1 MAMNNRVLS
10 IEIGNSFTKICEM
23 DYKVKKPKVYKV
35 LTVETPE
42 GIVVDGMLQP
52 TQEYADRMVNALGT
66 NGIRTKKVIFTI
78 SSTRVA
84 SREVQIPNVKA
95 SKIEALVKT
104 NANEY
109 FPVDLTQYEIGH
121 YLAGGLTE
129 NGKLRVM
136 ALAVPKALLDSYYQL
151 AQMCSW
157 EVECFDYSSNSLYQI
172 LRDEKS
178 EKVTMVIKID
188 ENSTIVTVLSAGK
201 VLLQRT
207 VAYGVQD
214 AIDTMI
220 ASGAY
225 AVNDP
230 MSAVERFQKKTC
242 LNRVLHPGDKVWEEN
257 AGRWED
263 EDAGNVEVTEARQKI
278 TASLEPLIVGVSRVI
293 DFYDSRNSE
302 NPIEKS
308 YVTGLGGSF
317 SGMSKLFTNCLE
329 RKVHTL
335 SEMDDKIGMSKAI
348 RSTRPAAYI
357 SCLGAVLAPVGLID
371 KSTQKSKGLTVVSG
385 TNYTFVS
392 VAVLVLGVILSIAM
406 AATSVT
412 RYLGNVA
419 QNVYLQNRVQE
430 LQPAQAVYNDY
441 LAAEAQ
447 YDKYTYLYAYTQTPN
462 ENLVEFINELE
473 QILPDSFYTNSFSS
487 DQTGI
492 SMSVTVEGKA
502 AAARTILNIR
512 NMQSIDDVEISNIT
526 DSKDETGT
534 SIVTFSIT
542 GSYKVLGVILSIAM
556 AATSVT
562 RYLGNVAQNV
572 YLQNR
577 VQELQ
582 PAQAVYNDYLAA
594 EAQYDKYTYL
604 YAYTQTPNENLV
616 EFINELEQILPDSFY
631 TNSFSSDQTG
641 ISMSV
646 TVEGKAAAARTIL
659 NIRNMQSIDDV
670 EISNITDSKDETGTS
685 IVTFSITGSYK
696 ELTDET
702 EESGEA
708 QADTQT
714 AQ

>member
-1 MAMNNRVLS
+1 MNNRVLS
-10 IEIGNSFTKICEM
+10 IEIGNSFTKICEI

-42 GIVVDGMLQP
+42 GVVVDGMLQP
-52 TQEYADRMVNALGT
+52 TQEYADHLVNALGT
-66 NGIRTKKVIFTI
+66 NGIRTKRVIFTI

-95 SKIEALVKT
+95 NKIEALVKT
-104 NANEY
+104 NANDY

-129 NGKLRVM
+129 EGKLRVM
-136 ALAVPKALLDSYYQL
+136 ALAVPKALLNSYYQL
-151 AQMCSW
+151 AQMCGW

-178 EKVTMVIKID
+178 EKVTMMIKID
-188 ENSTIVTVLSAGK
+188 ENNTIVTVLSAGK

-214 AIDTMI
+214 AIETMI

-242 LNRVLHPGDKVWEEN
+242 LNRVLHQGDKLWEEN

-263 EDAGNVEVTEARQKI
+263 EDAGNAEVTAARQKI
-278 TASLEPLIVGVSRVI
+278 TSSLEPLIVGVSRVI
-293 DFYDSRNSE
+293 DFYDSRNS
-302 NPIEKS
+302 NTPIERT

-335 SEMDDKIGMSKAI
+335 SDMDDKIGMSKAI

-371 KSTQKSKGLTVVSG
+371 KSQQKAKGMTVVSG

-392 VAVLVLGVILSIAM
+392 VAILVLGVILSIAM
-406 AATSVT
+406 AVTSLT
-412 RYLGNVA
+412 RYFGTVAENVA
-419 QNVYLQNRVQE
+419 LQARVEE
-430 LQPAQAVYNDY
+430 LQPAQTVYNEY
-441 LAAEAQ
+441 LSTAAQ
-447 YDKYTYLYAYTQTPN
+447 YDKYKYLYEYTENPN

-473 QILPDSFYTNSFSS
+473 QILPDSFYTDSFSS

-492 SMSVTVEGKA
+492 SMTVNVEGKA

-512 NMQSIDDVEISNIT
+512 NMESIEDVQISNIT
-526 DSKDETGT
+526 DNQDEMGGSWVMFSMTGT
-534 SIVTFSIT
+534 
-542 GSYKVLGVILSIAM
+542 YRELS
-556 AATSVT
+556 
-562 RYLGNVAQNV
+562 
-572 YLQNR
+572 
-577 VQELQ
+577 
-582 PAQAVYNDYLAA
+582 
-594 EAQYDKYTYL
+594 
-604 YAYTQTPNENLV
+604 
-616 EFINELEQILPDSFY
+616 
-631 TNSFSSDQTG
+631 
-641 ISMSV
+641 
-646 TVEGKAAAARTIL
+646 
-659 NIRNMQSIDDV
+659 
-670 EISNITDSKDETGTS
+670 
-685 IVTFSITGSYK
+685 
-696 ELTDET
+696 DET
-702 EESGEA
+702 EETGETVES
-708 QADTQT
+708 TQSV
-714 AQ
+714 Q

>member
-10 IEIGNSFTKICEM
+10 IEIGNSFTKICEI

-42 GIVVDGMLQP
+42 GVVVDGMLQP
-52 TQEYADRMVNALGT
+52 TQEYADHLVNALGT
-66 NGIRTKKVIFTI
+66 NGIRTKRVIFTI

-95 SKIEALVKT
+95 NKIEALVKT
-104 NANEY
+104 NANDY

-129 NGKLRVM
+129 EGKLRVM

-151 AQMCSW
+151 AQMCGW

-178 EKVTMVIKID
+178 EKVTMMIKID

-214 AIDTMI
+214 AIETMI

-242 LNRVLHPGDKVWEEN
+242 LNRVLHQGDKLWEEN

-263 EDAGNVEVTEARQKI
+263 EDAGNVEVTAARQKI
-278 TASLEPLIVGVSRVI
+278 TSSLEPLIVGVSRVI
-293 DFYDSRNSE
+293 DFYDSRNS
-302 NPIEKS
+302 NTPIERT

-371 KSTQKSKGLTVVSG
+371 KSTQKAKGLTVVSG

-406 AATSVT
+406 AVTSLT
-412 RYLGNVA
+412 RYFGTVAENVA
-419 QNVYLQNRVQE
+419 LQARVEE
-430 LQPAQAVYNDY
+430 LQPAQTVYNEY
-441 LAAEAQ
+441 LSTAAQ
-447 YDKYTYLYAYTQTPN
+447 YDKYKYLYEYTENPN

-473 QILPDSFYTNSFSS
+473 QILPDSFYTDSFSS

-492 SMSVTVEGKA
+492 SMTVNVEGKA

-512 NMQSIDDVEISNIT
+512 NMESIEDVQISNIT
-526 DSKDETGT
+526 DNQDEMGGSWVMFSMTGT
-534 SIVTFSIT
+534 
-542 GSYKVLGVILSIAM
+542 YRELS
-556 AATSVT
+556 
-562 RYLGNVAQNV
+562 
-572 YLQNR
+572 
-577 VQELQ
+577 
-582 PAQAVYNDYLAA
+582 
-594 EAQYDKYTYL
+594 
-604 YAYTQTPNENLV
+604 
-616 EFINELEQILPDSFY
+616 
-631 TNSFSSDQTG
+631 
-641 ISMSV
+641 
-646 TVEGKAAAARTIL
+646 
-659 NIRNMQSIDDV
+659 
-670 EISNITDSKDETGTS
+670 
-685 IVTFSITGSYK
+685 
-696 ELTDET
+696 DET
-702 EESGEA
+702 EETGETVES
-708 QADTQT
+708 TQSV
-714 AQ
+714 Q

>member
-10 IEIGNSFTKICEM
+10 IEIGNSFTKICEI

-42 GIVVDGMLQP
+42 GVVVDGMLQP
-52 TQEYADRMVNALGT
+52 TQEYADHLVNALGT
-66 NGIRTKKVIFTI
+66 NGIRTKRVIFTI

-95 SKIEALVKT
+95 NKIEALVKT
-104 NANEY
+104 NANDY

-129 NGKLRVM
+129 EGKLRVM

-151 AQMCSW
+151 AQMCGW

-178 EKVTMVIKID
+178 EKVTMMIKID

-214 AIDTMI
+214 AIETMI

-242 LNRVLHPGDKVWEEN
+242 LNRVLHQGDKLWEEN

-263 EDAGNVEVTEARQKI
+263 EDAGNAEVTAARQKI
-278 TASLEPLIVGVSRVI
+278 TSSLEPLIVGVSRVI
-293 DFYDSRNSE
+293 DFYDSRNS
-302 NPIEKS
+302 NTPIERT

-335 SEMDDKIGMSKAI
+335 SDMEDKIGMSKAI

-371 KSTQKSKGLTVVSG
+371 KSQQKAKGMTVVSG

-406 AATSVT
+406 AVTSLT
-412 RYLGNVA
+412 RYFGTVAENVA
-419 QNVYLQNRVQE
+419 LQARVEE
-430 LQPAQAVYNDY
+430 LQPAQTVYNEY
-441 LAAEAQ
+441 LSAAAQ
-447 YDKYTYLYAYTQTPN
+447 YDKYKYLYEYTENPN

-473 QILPDSFYTNSFSS
+473 QILPSSFWTNSFSS
-487 DQTGI
+487 DMEGI

-512 NMQSIDDVEISNIT
+512 NMESIEDVQISNIT
-526 DSKDETGT
+526 DTQNELGESA
-534 SIVTFSIT
+534 VTFSIT
-542 GSYKVLGVILSIAM
+542 G
-556 AATSVT
+556 
-562 RYLGNVAQNV
+562 
-572 YLQNR
+572 
-577 VQELQ
+577 
-582 PAQAVYNDYLAA
+582 
-594 EAQYDKYTYL
+594 TY
-604 YAYTQTPNENLV
+604 ADIHADTEETE
-616 EFINELEQILPDSFY
+616 S
-631 TNSFSSDQTG
+631 TG
-641 ISMSV
+641 D
-646 TVEGKAAAARTIL
+646 T
-659 NIRNMQSIDDV
+659 
-670 EISNITDSKDETGTS
+670 TGT
-685 IVTFSITGSYK
+685 
-696 ELTDET
+696 
-702 EESGEA
+702 
-708 QADTQT
+708 T

>member
-10 IEIGNSFTKICEM
+10 IEIGNSFTKICEI

-42 GIVVDGMLQP
+42 GVVVDGMLQP
-52 TQEYADRMVNALGT
+52 TQEYADHLVNALGT
-66 NGIRTKKVIFTI
+66 NGIRTKRVIFTI

-95 SKIEALVKT
+95 NKIEALVKT
-104 NANEY
+104 NANDY

-129 NGKLRVM
+129 EGKLRVM

-151 AQMCSW
+151 AQMCGW

-178 EKVTMVIKID
+178 EKVTMMIKID
-188 ENSTIVTVLSAGK
+188 ENNTIVTVLSAGK

-214 AIDTMI
+214 AIETMI

-242 LNRVLHPGDKVWEEN
+242 LNRVLHQGDKLWEEN

-263 EDAGNVEVTEARQKI
+263 EDAGNVEVTAARQKI
-278 TASLEPLIVGVSRVI
+278 TATLEPLIVGVNRVI
-293 DFYDSRNSE
+293 DFYDSRNGDT
-302 NPIEKS
+302 PIERT

-335 SEMDDKIGMSKAI
+335 SDMDDKIGMSKAI

-371 KSTQKSKGLTVVSG
+371 KSQQKGKGMTVVSG

-406 AATSVT
+406 AVTSLT
-412 RYLGNVA
+412 RYFGTVAENVA
-419 QNVYLQNRVQE
+419 LQARVEE
-430 LQPAQAVYNDY
+430 LQPAQAVYNEY
-441 LAAEAQ
+441 LSAAAQ
-447 YDKYTYLYAYTQTPN
+447 YDKYKYLYEYTENPN

-473 QILPDSFYTNSFSS
+473 QILPSSFWTNSFSS
-487 DQTGI
+487 DMEGI

-512 NMQSIDDVEISNIT
+512 NMESIEDVQISNIT
-526 DSKDETGT
+526 DTQNELGESA
-534 SIVTFSIT
+534 VTFSIT
-542 GSYKVLGVILSIAM
+542 G
-556 AATSVT
+556 
-562 RYLGNVAQNV
+562 
-572 YLQNR
+572 
-577 VQELQ
+577 
-582 PAQAVYNDYLAA
+582 
-594 EAQYDKYTYL
+594 TY
-604 YAYTQTPNENLV
+604 ADIHADTEETE
-616 EFINELEQILPDSFY
+616 S
-631 TNSFSSDQTG
+631 TG
-641 ISMSV
+641 D
-646 TVEGKAAAARTIL
+646 T
-659 NIRNMQSIDDV
+659 
-670 EISNITDSKDETGTS
+670 TGT
-685 IVTFSITGSYK
+685 
-696 ELTDET
+696 
-702 EESGEA
+702 
-708 QADTQT
+708 T

>member
-10 IEIGNSFTKICEM
+10 IEISNSFTKICEI

-42 GIVVDGMLQP
+42 GVVVDGMLQP
-52 TQEYADRMVNALGT
+52 TQEYADHLVNALGT
-66 NGIRTKKVIFTI
+66 NGIRTKRVIFTI

-95 SKIEALVKT
+95 NKIEALVKT
-104 NANEY
+104 NANDY

-129 NGKLRVM
+129 EGKLRVM

-151 AQMCSW
+151 AQMCGW

-178 EKVTMVIKID
+178 EKVTMMIKID
-188 ENSTIVTVLSAGK
+188 ENNTIVTVLSAGK

-214 AIDTMI
+214 AIETMI

-242 LNRVLHPGDKVWEEN
+242 LNRVLHQGDKLWEEN

-263 EDAGNVEVTEARQKI
+263 EDAGNVEVTAARQKI
-278 TASLEPLIVGVSRVI
+278 TATLEPLIVGVNRVI
-293 DFYDSRNSE
+293 DFYDSRNGDT
-302 NPIEKS
+302 PIERT

-335 SEMDDKIGMSKAI
+335 SDMEDKIGMSKAI

-371 KSTQKSKGLTVVSG
+371 KSQQKAKGMTVVSG

-406 AATSVT
+406 AVTSLT
-412 RYLGNVA
+412 RYFGTVAENVA
-419 QNVYLQNRVQE
+419 LQARVEE
-430 LQPAQAVYNDY
+430 LQPAQAVYNEY
-441 LAAEAQ
+441 LSTAAQ
-447 YDKYTYLYAYTQTPN
+447 YDKYKYLYEYTENPN

-473 QILPDSFYTNSFSS
+473 QILPSSFWTNSFSS
-487 DQTGI
+487 DMEGI

-512 NMQSIDDVEISNIT
+512 NMESIEDVQISNIT
-526 DSKDETGT
+526 DTQNELGESA
-534 SIVTFSIT
+534 VTFSIT
-542 GSYKVLGVILSIAM
+542 G
-556 AATSVT
+556 
-562 RYLGNVAQNV
+562 
-572 YLQNR
+572 
-577 VQELQ
+577 
-582 PAQAVYNDYLAA
+582 
-594 EAQYDKYTYL
+594 TY
-604 YAYTQTPNENLV
+604 ADIHADTEETE
-616 EFINELEQILPDSFY
+616 S
-631 TNSFSSDQTG
+631 TG
-641 ISMSV
+641 D
-646 TVEGKAAAARTIL
+646 T
-659 NIRNMQSIDDV
+659 
-670 EISNITDSKDETGTS
+670 TGT
-685 IVTFSITGSYK
+685 
-696 ELTDET
+696 
-702 EESGEA
+702 
-708 QADTQT
+708 T

>member
-1 MAMNNRVLS
+1 MNNRVLS
-10 IEIGNSFTKICEM
+10 IEIGNSFTKICEI

-42 GIVVDGMLQP
+42 GVVVDGMLQP
-52 TQEYADRMVNALGT
+52 TQEYADHLVNALGT
-66 NGIRTKKVIFTI
+66 NGIRTKRVIFTI

-95 SKIEALVKT
+95 NKIEALVKT
-104 NANEY
+104 NANDY

-129 NGKLRVM
+129 EGKLRVM

-151 AQMCSW
+151 AQMCGW

-178 EKVTMVIKID
+178 EKVTMMIKID
-188 ENSTIVTVLSAGK
+188 ENNTIVTVLSAGK

-214 AIDTMI
+214 AIETMI

-242 LNRVLHPGDKVWEEN
+242 LNRVLHQGDKLWEEN

-263 EDAGNVEVTEARQKI
+263 EDAGNAEVTAARQKI
-278 TASLEPLIVGVSRVI
+278 TSSLEPLIVGVSRVI
-293 DFYDSRNSE
+293 DFYDSRNSDT
-302 NPIEKS
+302 PIERT

-335 SEMDDKIGMSKAI
+335 SDMDDKIGMSKAI

-371 KSTQKSKGLTVVSG
+371 KSQQKAKGMTVVSG

-392 VAVLVLGVILSIAM
+392 VAILVLGVILSIAM
-406 AATSVT
+406 AVTSLT
-412 RYLGNVA
+412 RYFGTVAENVA
-419 QNVYLQNRVQE
+419 LQARVEE
-430 LQPAQAVYNDY
+430 LQPAQTVYNEY
-441 LAAEAQ
+441 LSTAAQ
-447 YDKYTYLYAYTQTPN
+447 YDKYKYLYEYTENPN

-473 QILPDSFYTNSFSS
+473 QILPDSFYTDSFSS

-492 SMSVTVEGKA
+492 SMTVNVEGKA

-512 NMQSIDDVEISNIT
+512 NMESIEDVQISNIT
-526 DSKDETGT
+526 DNQDEMGGSWVMFSMTGT
-534 SIVTFSIT
+534 
-542 GSYKVLGVILSIAM
+542 YRELS
-556 AATSVT
+556 
-562 RYLGNVAQNV
+562 
-572 YLQNR
+572 
-577 VQELQ
+577 
-582 PAQAVYNDYLAA
+582 
-594 EAQYDKYTYL
+594 
-604 YAYTQTPNENLV
+604 
-616 EFINELEQILPDSFY
+616 
-631 TNSFSSDQTG
+631 
-641 ISMSV
+641 
-646 TVEGKAAAARTIL
+646 
-659 NIRNMQSIDDV
+659 
-670 EISNITDSKDETGTS
+670 
-685 IVTFSITGSYK
+685 
-696 ELTDET
+696 DET
-702 EESGEA
+702 EETGETVES
-708 QADTQT
+708 TQSV
-714 AQ
+714 Q

>member
-1 MAMNNRVLS
+1 MNNRVLS
-10 IEIGNSFTKICEM
+10 IEIGNSFTKICEI

-42 GIVVDGMLQP
+42 GVVVDGMLQP
-52 TQEYADRMVNALGT
+52 TQEYADHLVNALGT
-66 NGIRTKKVIFTI
+66 NGIRTKRVIFTI

-95 SKIEALVKT
+95 NKIEALVKT
-104 NANEY
+104 NANDY

-129 NGKLRVM
+129 EGKLRVM

-151 AQMCSW
+151 AQMCGW

-178 EKVTMVIKID
+178 EKVTMMIKID

-214 AIDTMI
+214 AIETMI
-220 ASGAY
+220 ASGVY

-242 LNRVLHPGDKVWEEN
+242 LNRVLHQGDKLWEEN

-263 EDAGNVEVTEARQKI
+263 EDAGNVEVTAARQKI

-293 DFYDSRNSE
+293 DFYDSRNSDT
-302 NPIEKS
+302 PIERT

-371 KSTQKSKGLTVVSG
+371 KSTQKAKGLTVVSG

-392 VAVLVLGVILSIAM
+392 VAILVLGVILSIAM
-406 AATSVT
+406 AVTSLT
-412 RYLGNVA
+412 RYFGTVAENVA
-419 QNVYLQNRVQE
+419 LQARVEE
-430 LQPAQAVYNDY
+430 LQPAQTVYNEY
-441 LAAEAQ
+441 LSAAAQ
-447 YDKYTYLYAYTQTPN
+447 YDKYKYLYEYTENPN

-473 QILPDSFYTNSFSS
+473 QILPDSFYTDSFSS

-492 SMSVTVEGKA
+492 SMTVNVEGKA

-512 NMQSIDDVEISNIT
+512 NMESIEDVQISNIT
-526 DSKDETGT
+526 DNQDEMGGSWVMFSMTGT
-534 SIVTFSIT
+534 
-542 GSYKVLGVILSIAM
+542 YRELS
-556 AATSVT
+556 
-562 RYLGNVAQNV
+562 
-572 YLQNR
+572 
-577 VQELQ
+577 
-582 PAQAVYNDYLAA
+582 
-594 EAQYDKYTYL
+594 
-604 YAYTQTPNENLV
+604 
-616 EFINELEQILPDSFY
+616 
-631 TNSFSSDQTG
+631 
-641 ISMSV
+641 
-646 TVEGKAAAARTIL
+646 
-659 NIRNMQSIDDV
+659 
-670 EISNITDSKDETGTS
+670 
-685 IVTFSITGSYK
+685 
-696 ELTDET
+696 DET
-702 EESGEA
+702 EETGETVES
-708 QADTQT
+708 TQSV
-714 AQ
+714 Q

>member
-10 IEIGNSFTKICEM
+10 IEIGNSFTKICEI

-35 LTVETPE
+35 LTVETPA
-42 GIVVDGMLQP
+42 GVVVDGMLQP
-52 TQEYADRMVNALGT
+52 TQEYADHLVNALGT
-66 NGIRTKKVIFTI
+66 NGIHTKRVIFTI

-95 SKIEALVKT
+95 NKIEALVKT
-104 NANEY
+104 NANDY

-129 NGKLRVM
+129 EGKLRVM
-136 ALAVPKALLDSYYQL
+136 ALAVPKALLNSYYQL
-151 AQMCSW
+151 AQMCGW

-172 LRDEKS
+172 LRDEKT
-178 EKVTMVIKID
+178 ETVTMMIKID

-214 AIDTMI
+214 AIETMI
-220 ASGAY
+220 ASGVY

-242 LNRVLHPGDKVWEEN
+242 LNRVLHQGDKLWEEN

-263 EDAGNVEVTEARQKI
+263 EDAGNVEVTAARQKI
-278 TASLEPLIVGVSRVI
+278 TSSLEPLIVGVSRVI
-293 DFYDSRNSE
+293 DFYDSRNSDT
-302 NPIEKS
+302 PIERT

-335 SEMDDKIGMSKAI
+335 SDMEDKIGMSKAI

-371 KSTQKSKGLTVVSG
+371 KSQQKAKGMTVVSG

-406 AATSVT
+406 AVTSLT
-412 RYLGNVA
+412 RYFGTVAENVA
-419 QNVYLQNRVQE
+419 LQARVEE
-430 LQPAQAVYNDY
+430 LQPAQTVYNEY
-441 LAAEAQ
+441 LSAAAQ
-447 YDKYTYLYAYTQTPN
+447 YDKYKYLYEYTENPN

-473 QILPDSFYTNSFSS
+473 QILPSSFWTNSFSS
-487 DQTGI
+487 DMEGI

-512 NMQSIDDVEISNIT
+512 NMESIEDVQISNIT
-526 DSKDETGT
+526 DTQNELGESA
-534 SIVTFSIT
+534 VTFSIT
-542 GSYKVLGVILSIAM
+542 G
-556 AATSVT
+556 
-562 RYLGNVAQNV
+562 
-572 YLQNR
+572 
-577 VQELQ
+577 
-582 PAQAVYNDYLAA
+582 
-594 EAQYDKYTYL
+594 TY
-604 YAYTQTPNENLV
+604 ADIHADTEETE
-616 EFINELEQILPDSFY
+616 S
-631 TNSFSSDQTG
+631 TG
-641 ISMSV
+641 D
-646 TVEGKAAAARTIL
+646 T
-659 NIRNMQSIDDV
+659 
-670 EISNITDSKDETGTS
+670 TGT
-685 IVTFSITGSYK
+685 
-696 ELTDET
+696 
-702 EESGEA
+702 
-708 QADTQT
+708 T

>member
-10 IEIGNSFTKICEM
+10 IEISNSFTKICEI

-42 GIVVDGMLQP
+42 GVVVDGMLQP
-52 TQEYADRMVNALGT
+52 TQEYADHLVNALGT
-66 NGIRTKKVIFTI
+66 NGIHTKRVIFTI

-95 SKIEALVKT
+95 NKIEALVKT
-104 NANEY
+104 NANDY

-129 NGKLRVM
+129 EGKLRVM

-151 AQMCSW
+151 AQMCGW

-172 LRDEKS
+172 LRDEKT
-178 EKVTMVIKID
+178 ETVTMMIKID

-214 AIDTMI
+214 AIETMI

-242 LNRVLHPGDKVWEEN
+242 LNRVLHQGDKLWEEN

-263 EDAGNVEVTEARQKI
+263 EDAGNVEVTAARQKI
-278 TASLEPLIVGVSRVI
+278 TSSLEPLIVGVSRVI
-293 DFYDSRNSE
+293 DFYDSRNGD
-302 NPIEKS
+302 NPIQKTF
-308 YVTGLGGSF
+308 VTGLGGSF

-335 SEMDDKIGMSKAI
+335 SDMEDKIGMSKAI

-371 KSTQKSKGLTVVSG
+371 KSQQKAKGMTVVSG

-406 AATSVT
+406 AVTSLT
-412 RYLGNVA
+412 RYFGTVAENVA
-419 QNVYLQNRVQE
+419 LQARVEE
-430 LQPAQAVYNDY
+430 LQPAQAVYNEY
-441 LAAEAQ
+441 LSAAAQ
-447 YDKYTYLYAYTQTPN
+447 YDKYKYLYEYTENPN

-473 QILPDSFYTNSFSS
+473 QILPDSFYTDSFSS

-492 SMSVTVEGKA
+492 SMTVNVEGKA

-512 NMQSIDDVEISNIT
+512 NMESIEDVQISNIT
-526 DSKDETGT
+526 DNQDEMGGSWVMFSMTGT
-534 SIVTFSIT
+534 
-542 GSYKVLGVILSIAM
+542 Y
-556 AATSVT
+556 
-562 RYLGNVAQNV
+562 R
-572 YLQNR
+572 
-577 VQELQ
+577 
-582 PAQAVYNDYLAA
+582 
-594 EAQYDKYTYL
+594 
-604 YAYTQTPNENLV
+604 
-616 EFINELEQILPDSFY
+616 
-631 TNSFSSDQTG
+631 
-641 ISMSV
+641 
-646 TVEGKAAAARTIL
+646 
-659 NIRNMQSIDDV
+659 
-670 EISNITDSKDETGTS
+670 
-685 IVTFSITGSYK
+685 

-702 EESGEA
+702 EETEETGETVES
-708 QADTQT
+708 TQSV
-714 AQ
+714 Q

>member
-10 IEIGNSFTKICEM
+10 IEIGNSFTKICEI

-42 GIVVDGMLQP
+42 GVVVDGMLQP
-52 TQEYADRMVNALGT
+52 TQEYADHLVNALGT
-66 NGIRTKKVIFTI
+66 NGIRTKRVIFTI

-95 SKIEALVKT
+95 NKIEALVKT
-104 NANEY
+104 NANDY

-129 NGKLRVM
+129 EGKLRVM
-136 ALAVPKALLDSYYQL
+136 ALAVPKALLNSYYQL
-151 AQMCSW
+151 AQMCGW

-178 EKVTMVIKID
+178 EKVTMMIKID
-188 ENSTIVTVLSAGK
+188 ENNTIVTVLSAGK

-214 AIDTMI
+214 AIETMI

-225 AVNDP
+225 GVNDP

-242 LNRVLHPGDKVWEEN
+242 LNRVLHKGDKLWEEN

-293 DFYDSRNSE
+293 DFYDSRNSDT
-302 NPIEKS
+302 PIERT

-371 KSTQKSKGLTVVSG
+371 KSTQKAKGLTVVSG

-406 AATSVT
+406 AVTSLT
-412 RYLGNVA
+412 RYFGTVAENVA
-419 QNVYLQNRVQE
+419 LQARVEE
-430 LQPAQAVYNDY
+430 LQPAQTVYNEY
-441 LAAEAQ
+441 LSTAAQ
-447 YDKYTYLYAYTQTPN
+447 YDKYKYLYEYTENPN

-473 QILPDSFYTNSFSS
+473 QILPSSFWTNSFSS
-487 DQTGI
+487 DMEGI

-512 NMQSIDDVEISNIT
+512 NMESIEDVQISNIT
-526 DSKDETGT
+526 DTQNELGESA
-534 SIVTFSIT
+534 VTFSIT
-542 GSYKVLGVILSIAM
+542 G
-556 AATSVT
+556 
-562 RYLGNVAQNV
+562 
-572 YLQNR
+572 
-577 VQELQ
+577 
-582 PAQAVYNDYLAA
+582 
-594 EAQYDKYTYL
+594 TY
-604 YAYTQTPNENLV
+604 ADIHADTEETE
-616 EFINELEQILPDSFY
+616 S
-631 TNSFSSDQTG
+631 TG
-641 ISMSV
+641 D
-646 TVEGKAAAARTIL
+646 T
-659 NIRNMQSIDDV
+659 
-670 EISNITDSKDETGTS
+670 TGT
-685 IVTFSITGSYK
+685 
-696 ELTDET
+696 
-702 EESGEA
+702 
-708 QADTQT
+708 T

>member
-10 IEIGNSFTKICEM
+10 IEIGNSFTKICEI

-42 GIVVDGMLQP
+42 GVVVDGMLQP
-52 TQEYADRMVNALGT
+52 TQEYADHLVSALGT
-66 NGIRTKKVIFTI
+66 NGIRTKRVIFTI

-95 SKIEALVKT
+95 NKIEALVKT
-104 NANEY
+104 NANDY

-129 NGKLRVM
+129 EGKLRVM

-151 AQMCSW
+151 AQMCGW

-178 EKVTMVIKID
+178 EKVTMMIKID

-214 AIDTMI
+214 AIETMI

-242 LNRVLHPGDKVWEEN
+242 LNRVLHQGDKLWEEN

-263 EDAGNVEVTEARQKI
+263 EDAGNVEVTAARQKI
-278 TASLEPLIVGVSRVI
+278 TSTLEPLIVGVNRVI
-293 DFYDSRNSE
+293 DFYDSRNSDT
-302 NPIEKS
+302 PIERT

-335 SEMDDKIGMSKAI
+335 SDMDDKIGMSKAI

-371 KSTQKSKGLTVVSG
+371 KSQQKTKGMTVVSG

-406 AATSVT
+406 AVTSLT
-412 RYLGNVA
+412 RYFGTVAENVA
-419 QNVYLQNRVQE
+419 LQARVEE

-441 LAAEAQ
+441 LATAAQ
-447 YDKYTYLYAYTQTPN
+447 YDKYQYLYEYTENPN

-473 QILPDSFYTNSFSS
+473 QILPSSFWTNSFSS
-487 DQTGI
+487 DMEGI

-512 NMQSIDDVEISNIT
+512 NMESIEDVQISNIT
-526 DSKDETGT
+526 DAQNELGESA
-534 SIVTFSIT
+534 VTFSIT
-542 GSYKVLGVILSIAM
+542 GTYADIHADSEEAENTGD
-556 AATSVT
+556 AA
-562 RYLGNVAQNV
+562 
-572 YLQNR
+572 
-577 VQELQ
+577 
-582 PAQAVYNDYLAA
+582 
-594 EAQYDKYTYL
+594 
-604 YAYTQTPNENLV
+604 
-616 EFINELEQILPDSFY
+616 
-631 TNSFSSDQTG
+631 
-641 ISMSV
+641 
-646 TVEGKAAAARTIL
+646 
-659 NIRNMQSIDDV
+659 
-670 EISNITDSKDETGTS
+670 GT
-685 IVTFSITGSYK
+685 
-696 ELTDET
+696 
-702 EESGEA
+702 
-708 QADTQT
+708 T

>member
-1 MAMNNRVLS
+1 MNNRVLS
-10 IEIGNSFTKICEM
+10 IEIGNSFTKICEI

-42 GIVVDGMLQP
+42 GVVVDGMLQP
-52 TQEYADRMVNALGT
+52 TQEYADHLVNALGT
-66 NGIRTKKVIFTI
+66 NGIHTRRVIFTI

-95 SKIEALVKT
+95 NKIEALVKT
-104 NANEY
+104 NANDY

-129 NGKLRVM
+129 EGKLRVM

-151 AQMCSW
+151 AQMCGW

-178 EKVTMVIKID
+178 EKVTMMIKID

-214 AIDTMI
+214 AIETMI

-242 LNRVLHPGDKVWEEN
+242 LNRVLHQGDKLWEEN

-263 EDAGNVEVTEARQKI
+263 EDAGNVEVTAARQKI
-278 TASLEPLIVGVSRVI
+278 TSSLEPLIVGVSRVI
-293 DFYDSRNSE
+293 DFYDSRNS
-302 NPIEKS
+302 NTPIERT

-335 SEMDDKIGMSKAI
+335 SDMDDKIGMSKAI

-371 KSTQKSKGLTVVSG
+371 KSQQKGKGMTVVSG

-406 AATSVT
+406 AVTSLT
-412 RYLGNVA
+412 RYFGTVAENVA
-419 QNVYLQNRVQE
+419 LQARVEE
-430 LQPAQAVYNDY
+430 LQPAQTVYNEY
-441 LAAEAQ
+441 LSAAAQ
-447 YDKYTYLYAYTQTPN
+447 YDKYKYLYEYTENPN

-473 QILPDSFYTNSFSS
+473 QILPDSFYTDSFFS

-492 SMSVTVEGKA
+492 SMTVNVEGKA

-512 NMQSIDDVEISNIT
+512 NMESIEDVQISNIT
-526 DSKDETGT
+526 DNQDEMGGSWVMFSMTGT
-534 SIVTFSIT
+534 
-542 GSYKVLGVILSIAM
+542 YRELS
-556 AATSVT
+556 
-562 RYLGNVAQNV
+562 
-572 YLQNR
+572 
-577 VQELQ
+577 
-582 PAQAVYNDYLAA
+582 
-594 EAQYDKYTYL
+594 
-604 YAYTQTPNENLV
+604 
-616 EFINELEQILPDSFY
+616 
-631 TNSFSSDQTG
+631 
-641 ISMSV
+641 
-646 TVEGKAAAARTIL
+646 
-659 NIRNMQSIDDV
+659 
-670 EISNITDSKDETGTS
+670 
-685 IVTFSITGSYK
+685 
-696 ELTDET
+696 DET
-702 EESGEA
+702 EETGETVES
-708 QADTQT
+708 TQSV
-714 AQ
+714 Q

>member
-52 TQEYADRMVNALGT
+52 TQEYADHLVNALGT
-66 NGIRTKKVIFTI
+66 NGIRTKKVLFTI

-95 SKIEALVKT
+95 NKIEALVKT
-104 NANEY
+104 NASDY

-121 YLAGGLTE
+121 YLAGGLAE

-136 ALAVPKALLDSYYQL
+136 ALAVPKALLNSYYQL
-151 AQMCSW
+151 AQMCGW
-157 EVECFDYSSNSLYQI
+157 EIECFDYSSNSLYQI

-263 EDAGNVEVTEARQKI
+263 EDAGNVEVTAARQKI

-371 KSTQKSKGLTVVSG
+371 KSQQKAKGMTVVSG

-406 AATSVT
+406 AVTSLT
-412 RYLGNVA
+412 RYFGTVAENVA
-419 QNVYLQNRVQE
+419 LQARVEE
-430 LQPAQAVYNDY
+430 LQPAQTVYNEY
-441 LAAEAQ
+441 LSTAAQ
-447 YDKYTYLYAYTQTPN
+447 YDKYKYLYEYTENPN

-473 QILPDSFYTNSFSS
+473 QILPSSFWTNSFSS
-487 DQTGI
+487 DMEGI

-512 NMQSIDDVEISNIT
+512 NMKSISDVQISNIT
-526 DSKDETGT
+526 DTQNELGESA
-534 SIVTFSIT
+534 VTFSIT
-542 GSYKVLGVILSIAM
+542 G
-556 AATSVT
+556 
-562 RYLGNVAQNV
+562 
-572 YLQNR
+572 
-577 VQELQ
+577 
-582 PAQAVYNDYLAA
+582 
-594 EAQYDKYTYL
+594 TY
-604 YAYTQTPNENLV
+604 ADIHADTEETE
-616 EFINELEQILPDSFY
+616 S
-631 TNSFSSDQTG
+631 TG
-641 ISMSV
+641 D
-646 TVEGKAAAARTIL
+646 T
-659 NIRNMQSIDDV
+659 
-670 EISNITDSKDETGTS
+670 TGT
-685 IVTFSITGSYK
+685 
-696 ELTDET
+696 
-702 EESGEA
+702 
-708 QADTQT
+708 T

>member
-1 MAMNNRVLS
+1 MNNRVLS
-10 IEIGNSFTKICEM
+10 IEIGNSFTKICEI

-42 GIVVDGMLQP
+42 GVVVDGMLQP
-52 TQEYADRMVNALGT
+52 TQEYADHLVNALGT
-66 NGIRTKKVIFTI
+66 NGIRTKRVIFTI

-95 SKIEALVKT
+95 NKIEALVKT
-104 NANEY
+104 NANDY

-129 NGKLRVM
+129 EGKLRVM
-136 ALAVPKALLDSYYQL
+136 ALAVPKALLNSYYQL
-151 AQMCSW
+151 AQMCGW

-178 EKVTMVIKID
+178 EKVTMMIKID
-188 ENSTIVTVLSAGK
+188 ENNTIVTVLSAGK

-214 AIDTMI
+214 AIETMI

-242 LNRVLHPGDKVWEEN
+242 LNRVLHQGDKLWEEN

-263 EDAGNVEVTEARQKI
+263 EDAGNAEVTAARQKI
-278 TASLEPLIVGVSRVI
+278 TSSLEPLIVGVSRVI
-293 DFYDSRNSE
+293 DFYDSRNSDT
-302 NPIEKS
+302 PIERT

-371 KSTQKSKGLTVVSG
+371 KSQQKAKGMTVVSG

-392 VAVLVLGVILSIAM
+392 VAILVLGVILSIAM
-406 AATSVT
+406 AVTSLT
-412 RYLGNVA
+412 RYFGTVAENVA
-419 QNVYLQNRVQE
+419 LQARVEE
-430 LQPAQAVYNDY
+430 LQPAQTVYNEY
-441 LAAEAQ
+441 LSTAAQ
-447 YDKYTYLYAYTQTPN
+447 YDKYKYLYEYTENPN

-473 QILPDSFYTNSFSS
+473 QILPDSFYTDSFSS

-492 SMSVTVEGKA
+492 SMTVNVEGKA

-512 NMQSIDDVEISNIT
+512 NMESIEDVQISNIT
-526 DSKDETGT
+526 DNQDEMGGSWVMFSMTGT
-534 SIVTFSIT
+534 
-542 GSYKVLGVILSIAM
+542 YRELS
-556 AATSVT
+556 
-562 RYLGNVAQNV
+562 
-572 YLQNR
+572 
-577 VQELQ
+577 
-582 PAQAVYNDYLAA
+582 
-594 EAQYDKYTYL
+594 
-604 YAYTQTPNENLV
+604 
-616 EFINELEQILPDSFY
+616 
-631 TNSFSSDQTG
+631 
-641 ISMSV
+641 
-646 TVEGKAAAARTIL
+646 
-659 NIRNMQSIDDV
+659 
-670 EISNITDSKDETGTS
+670 
-685 IVTFSITGSYK
+685 
-696 ELTDET
+696 DET
-702 EESGEA
+702 EETGETVES
-708 QADTQT
+708 TQSV
-714 AQ
+714 Q

>member
-1 MAMNNRVLS
+1 MNNRVLS
-10 IEIGNSFTKICEM
+10 IEIGNSFTKICEI

-42 GIVVDGMLQP
+42 GVVVDGMLQP
-52 TQEYADRMVNALGT
+52 TQEYADHLVNALGT
-66 NGIRTKKVIFTI
+66 NGIRTRKVIFTI

-95 SKIEALVKT
+95 NKIEALVKT
-104 NANEY
+104 NANDY

-129 NGKLRVM
+129 DGKLRVM
-136 ALAVPKALLDSYYQL
+136 ALAVPKALLNSYYQL
-151 AQMCSW
+151 AQMCGW

-172 LRDEKS
+172 LRDEKT
-178 EKVTMVIKID
+178 ETVTMMIKID

-214 AIDTMI
+214 AIETMI

-242 LNRVLHPGDKVWEEN
+242 LNRVLHQGDKLWEEN

-263 EDAGNVEVTEARQKI
+263 EDAGNVEVTAARQKI
-278 TASLEPLIVGVSRVI
+278 TSSLETLIVGVSRVI
-293 DFYDSRNSE
+293 DFYDSRNGD
-302 NPIEKS
+302 NPIQKTF
-308 YVTGLGGSF
+308 VTGLGGSF

-335 SEMDDKIGMSKAI
+335 SDMEDKIGMSKAI

-371 KSTQKSKGLTVVSG
+371 KSQQKTKGMTVVSG

-406 AATSVT
+406 AVTSLT
-412 RYLGNVA
+412 RYFGTVAENVA
-419 QNVYLQNRVQE
+419 LQARVEE

-441 LAAEAQ
+441 LATAAQ
-447 YDKYTYLYAYTQTPN
+447 YDKYQYLYEYTENPN

-473 QILPDSFYTNSFSS
+473 QILPSSFWTNSFSS
-487 DQTGI
+487 DMEGI

-512 NMQSIDDVEISNIT
+512 NMESIEDVQISGIT
-526 DSKDETGT
+526 DSKDEAGKST
-534 SIVTFSIT
+534 VTFSIT
-542 GSYKVLGVILSIAM
+542 GTYKA
-556 AATSVT
+556 
-562 RYLGNVAQNV
+562 
-572 YLQNR
+572 
-577 VQELQ
+577 
-582 PAQAVYNDYLAA
+582 
-594 EAQYDKYTYL
+594 
-604 YAYTQTPNENLV
+604 
-616 EFINELEQILPDSFY
+616 
-631 TNSFSSDQTG
+631 
-641 ISMSV
+641 
-646 TVEGKAAAARTIL
+646 
-659 NIRNMQSIDDV
+659 
-670 EISNITDSKDETGTS
+670 
-685 IVTFSITGSYK
+685 
-696 ELTDET
+696 LTDESAEQT
-702 EESGEA
+702 
-708 QADTQT
+708 DTLTVQ
-714 AQ
+714 

>member
-10 IEIGNSFTKICEM
+10 IEIGNSFTKICEI

-42 GIVVDGMLQP
+42 GVVVDGMLQP
-52 TQEYADRMVNALGT
+52 TQEYADHLVNALGT
-66 NGIRTKKVIFTI
+66 NGIRTKRVIFTI

-104 NANEY
+104 NANDY

-129 NGKLRVM
+129 EGKLRVM
-136 ALAVPKALLDSYYQL
+136 ALAVPKALLNSYYQL
-151 AQMCSW
+151 AQMCGW

-172 LRDEKS
+172 LRDEKT
-178 EKVTMVIKID
+178 ETVTMMIKID

-214 AIDTMI
+214 AIETMI

-225 AVNDP
+225 AVSDP

-242 LNRVLHPGDKVWEEN
+242 LNRVLHPGDKLWEEN

-263 EDAGNVEVTEARQKI
+263 EDAGNAEVTAARQKI
-278 TASLEPLIVGVSRVI
+278 TSSLEPLIVGVSRVI
-293 DFYDSRNSE
+293 DFYDSRNS
-302 NPIEKS
+302 NTPIERT

-335 SEMDDKIGMSKAI
+335 SDMDDKIGMSKAI

-371 KSTQKSKGLTVVSG
+371 KSQQKGKGMTVVSG

-406 AATSVT
+406 AVTSLT
-412 RYLGNVA
+412 RYFGTVAENVA
-419 QNVYLQNRVQE
+419 LQARVEE
-430 LQPAQAVYNDY
+430 LQPAQTVYNEY
-441 LAAEAQ
+441 LSAAAQ
-447 YDKYTYLYAYTQTPN
+447 YDKYEYLYAYTETPN

-473 QILPDSFYTNSFSS
+473 QILPDSFWTNSFSS

-512 NMQSIDDVEISNIT
+512 NMKSISDVQISNIT
-526 DSKDETGT
+526 DTQNEIGESA
-534 SIVTFSIT
+534 VTFSIT
-542 GSYKVLGVILSIAM
+542 G
-556 AATSVT
+556 
-562 RYLGNVAQNV
+562 
-572 YLQNR
+572 
-577 VQELQ
+577 
-582 PAQAVYNDYLAA
+582 
-594 EAQYDKYTYL
+594 TYADL
-604 YAYTQTPNENLV
+604 NE
-616 EFINELEQILPDSFY
+616 
-631 TNSFSSDQTG
+631 
-641 ISMSV
+641 
-646 TVEGKAAAARTIL
+646 
-659 NIRNMQSIDDV
+659 
-670 EISNITDSKDETGTS
+670 
-685 IVTFSITGSYK
+685 
-696 ELTDET
+696 ET
-702 EESGEA
+702 EETGETSG
-708 QADTQT
+708 TT

>member
-10 IEIGNSFTKICEM
+10 IEIGNSFTKICEI

-42 GIVVDGMLQP
+42 GVVVDGMLQP
-52 TQEYADRMVNALGT
+52 TQEYADHLVNALGT
-66 NGIRTKKVIFTI
+66 NGIRTKRVIFTI

-95 SKIEALVKT
+95 NKIEALVKT
-104 NANEY
+104 NANDY

-129 NGKLRVM
+129 EGKLRVM

-151 AQMCSW
+151 AQMCGW

-178 EKVTMVIKID
+178 EKVTMMIKID

-214 AIDTMI
+214 AIETMI

-242 LNRVLHPGDKVWEEN
+242 LNRVLHQGDKLWEEN

-263 EDAGNVEVTEARQKI
+263 EDAGNAEVTAARQKI
-278 TASLEPLIVGVSRVI
+278 TSSLEPLIVGVSRVI
-293 DFYDSRNSE
+293 DFYDSRNS
-302 NPIEKS
+302 NTPIERT

-335 SEMDDKIGMSKAI
+335 SDMDDKIGMSKAI

-371 KSTQKSKGLTVVSG
+371 KSQQKGKGMTVVSG

-392 VAVLVLGVILSIAM
+392 VAILVLGVILSIAM
-406 AATSVT
+406 AVTSLT
-412 RYLGNVA
+412 RYFGTVAENVA
-419 QNVYLQNRVQE
+419 LQARVEE
-430 LQPAQAVYNDY
+430 LQPAQTVYNEY
-441 LAAEAQ
+441 LSAAAQ
-447 YDKYTYLYAYTQTPN
+447 YDKYKYLYEYTENPN

-473 QILPDSFYTNSFSS
+473 QILPDSFYTDSFSS

-492 SMSVTVEGKA
+492 SMTVNVEGKA

-512 NMQSIDDVEISNIT
+512 NMESIEDVQISNIT
-526 DSKDETGT
+526 DNQDEMGGSWVMFSMTGT
-534 SIVTFSIT
+534 
-542 GSYKVLGVILSIAM
+542 YRELS
-556 AATSVT
+556 
-562 RYLGNVAQNV
+562 
-572 YLQNR
+572 
-577 VQELQ
+577 
-582 PAQAVYNDYLAA
+582 
-594 EAQYDKYTYL
+594 
-604 YAYTQTPNENLV
+604 
-616 EFINELEQILPDSFY
+616 
-631 TNSFSSDQTG
+631 
-641 ISMSV
+641 
-646 TVEGKAAAARTIL
+646 
-659 NIRNMQSIDDV
+659 
-670 EISNITDSKDETGTS
+670 
-685 IVTFSITGSYK
+685 
-696 ELTDET
+696 DET
-702 EESGEA
+702 EETGETVES
-708 QADTQT
+708 TQSV
-714 AQ
+714 Q

>member
-10 IEIGNSFTKICEM
+10 IEIGNSFTKICEI

-42 GIVVDGMLQP
+42 GVVVDGMLQP
-52 TQEYADRMVNALGT
+52 TQEYADHLVNALGT
-66 NGIRTKKVIFTI
+66 NGIRTKRVIFTI

-95 SKIEALVKT
+95 NKIEALVKT
-104 NANEY
+104 NANDY

-129 NGKLRVM
+129 EGKLRVM
-136 ALAVPKALLDSYYQL
+136 ALAVPKALLNSYYQL
-151 AQMCSW
+151 AQMCGW

-178 EKVTMVIKID
+178 EKVTMMIKID

-214 AIDTMI
+214 AIETMI

-242 LNRVLHPGDKVWEEN
+242 LNRVLHPGDKLWEEN

-263 EDAGNVEVTEARQKI
+263 EDAGNVEVTAARQKI
-278 TASLEPLIVGVSRVI
+278 TSSLESLIVGVSRVI
-293 DFYDSRNSE
+293 DFYDSRNS
-302 NPIEKS
+302 NTPIERT

-371 KSTQKSKGLTVVSG
+371 KSQQKAKGMTVVSG

-392 VAVLVLGVILSIAM
+392 AAVLVLGVILSIAM
-406 AATSVT
+406 AVTSLT
-412 RYLGNVA
+412 RYFGTVAENVA
-419 QNVYLQNRVQE
+419 LQARVEE
-430 LQPAQAVYNDY
+430 LQPAQAVYNEY
-441 LAAEAQ
+441 LSAAAQ
-447 YDKYTYLYAYTQTPN
+447 YDKYKYLYEYTENPN

-473 QILPDSFYTNSFSS
+473 QILPSSFWTNSFSS
-487 DQTGI
+487 DMEGI

-512 NMQSIDDVEISNIT
+512 NMESIEDVQISNIT
-526 DSKDETGT
+526 DTQNELGESA
-534 SIVTFSIT
+534 VTFSIT
-542 GSYKVLGVILSIAM
+542 G
-556 AATSVT
+556 
-562 RYLGNVAQNV
+562 
-572 YLQNR
+572 
-577 VQELQ
+577 
-582 PAQAVYNDYLAA
+582 
-594 EAQYDKYTYL
+594 TY
-604 YAYTQTPNENLV
+604 ADIHADTEETE
-616 EFINELEQILPDSFY
+616 S
-631 TNSFSSDQTG
+631 TG
-641 ISMSV
+641 D
-646 TVEGKAAAARTIL
+646 T
-659 NIRNMQSIDDV
+659 
-670 EISNITDSKDETGTS
+670 TGT
-685 IVTFSITGSYK
+685 
-696 ELTDET
+696 
-702 EESGEA
+702 
-708 QADTQT
+708 T

>member
-10 IEIGNSFTKICEM
+10 IEIGNSFTKICEI

-42 GIVVDGMLQP
+42 GVVVDGMLQP
-52 TQEYADRMVNALGT
+52 TQEYADHLVNALGT

-104 NANEY
+104 NANDY

-129 NGKLRVM
+129 EGKLRVM
-136 ALAVPKALLDSYYQL
+136 ALAVPKALLNSYYQL
-151 AQMCSW
+151 AQMCGW

-172 LRDEKS
+172 LRDEKT
-178 EKVTMVIKID
+178 ETVTMMIKID

-214 AIDTMI
+214 AIETMI

-225 AVNDP
+225 AVSDP

-242 LNRVLHPGDKVWEEN
+242 LNRVLHPGDKLWEEN

-263 EDAGNVEVTEARQKI
+263 EDAGNVEVTAARQKI
-278 TASLEPLIVGVSRVI
+278 TSSLEPLIVGVSRVI
-293 DFYDSRNSE
+293 DFYDSRNS
-302 NPIEKS
+302 NTPIERT

-335 SEMDDKIGMSKAI
+335 SDMDDKIGMSKAI

-371 KSTQKSKGLTVVSG
+371 KSTQKAKGLTVVSG

-406 AATSVT
+406 AVTSLT
-412 RYLGNVA
+412 RYFGTVAENVA
-419 QNVYLQNRVQE
+419 LQARVEE
-430 LQPAQAVYNDY
+430 LQPAQTVYNEY
-441 LAAEAQ
+441 LSAAAQ
-447 YDKYTYLYAYTQTPN
+447 YDKYKYLYEYTENPN

-473 QILPDSFYTNSFSS
+473 QILPDSFYTDSFSS

-492 SMSVTVEGKA
+492 SMTVNVEGKA

-512 NMQSIDDVEISNIT
+512 NMESIEDVQISNIT
-526 DSKDETGT
+526 DNQDEMGGSWVMFSMTGT
-534 SIVTFSIT
+534 
-542 GSYKVLGVILSIAM
+542 YRELS
-556 AATSVT
+556 
-562 RYLGNVAQNV
+562 
-572 YLQNR
+572 
-577 VQELQ
+577 
-582 PAQAVYNDYLAA
+582 
-594 EAQYDKYTYL
+594 
-604 YAYTQTPNENLV
+604 
-616 EFINELEQILPDSFY
+616 
-631 TNSFSSDQTG
+631 
-641 ISMSV
+641 
-646 TVEGKAAAARTIL
+646 
-659 NIRNMQSIDDV
+659 
-670 EISNITDSKDETGTS
+670 
-685 IVTFSITGSYK
+685 
-696 ELTDET
+696 DET
-702 EESGEA
+702 EETGETVES
-708 QADTQT
+708 TQSV
-714 AQ
+714 Q

>member
-10 IEIGNSFTKICEM
+10 IEISNSFTKICEI

-42 GIVVDGMLQP
+42 GVVVDGMLQP
-52 TQEYADRMVNALGT
+52 TQEYADHLVNALGT
-66 NGIRTKKVIFTI
+66 NGIHTKRVIFTI

-95 SKIEALVKT
+95 NKIEALVKT
-104 NANEY
+104 NANDY

-129 NGKLRVM
+129 EGKLRVM
-136 ALAVPKALLDSYYQL
+136 ALAVPKALLNSYYQL
-151 AQMCSW
+151 AQMCGW

-172 LRDEKS
+172 LRDEKT
-178 EKVTMVIKID
+178 ETVTMMIKID

-214 AIDTMI
+214 AIETMI

-242 LNRVLHPGDKVWEEN
+242 LNRVLHQGDKLWEEN

-263 EDAGNVEVTEARQKI
+263 EDAGNVEVTAARQKI
-278 TASLEPLIVGVSRVI
+278 TATLEPLIVGVNRVI
-293 DFYDSRNSE
+293 DFYDSRNGDT
-302 NPIEKS
+302 PIERT

-335 SEMDDKIGMSKAI
+335 SDMEDKIGMSKAI

-371 KSTQKSKGLTVVSG
+371 KSQQKAKGMTVVSG

-406 AATSVT
+406 AVTSLT
-412 RYLGNVA
+412 RYFGTVAENVA
-419 QNVYLQNRVQE
+419 LQARVEE
-430 LQPAQAVYNDY
+430 LQPAQAVYNEY
-441 LAAEAQ
+441 LSAAAQ
-447 YDKYTYLYAYTQTPN
+447 YDKYKYLYEYTENPN

-473 QILPDSFYTNSFSS
+473 QILPDSFYTDSFSS

-492 SMSVTVEGKA
+492 SMTVNVEGKA

-512 NMQSIDDVEISNIT
+512 NMESIEDVQISNIT
-526 DSKDETGT
+526 DNQDEMGGSWVMFSMTGT
-534 SIVTFSIT
+534 
-542 GSYKVLGVILSIAM
+542 YRELS
-556 AATSVT
+556 
-562 RYLGNVAQNV
+562 
-572 YLQNR
+572 
-577 VQELQ
+577 
-582 PAQAVYNDYLAA
+582 
-594 EAQYDKYTYL
+594 
-604 YAYTQTPNENLV
+604 
-616 EFINELEQILPDSFY
+616 
-631 TNSFSSDQTG
+631 
-641 ISMSV
+641 
-646 TVEGKAAAARTIL
+646 
-659 NIRNMQSIDDV
+659 
-670 EISNITDSKDETGTS
+670 
-685 IVTFSITGSYK
+685 
-696 ELTDET
+696 DET
-702 EESGEA
+702 EETGETVES
-708 QADTQT
+708 TQSV
-714 AQ
+714 Q

>member
-1 MAMNNRVLS
+1 MNNRVLS
-10 IEIGNSFTKICEM
+10 IEIGNSFTKICEI

-42 GIVVDGMLQP
+42 GVVVDGMLQP
-52 TQEYADRMVNALGT
+52 TQEYADHLVNALGT
-66 NGIRTKKVIFTI
+66 NGIRTRKVIFTI

-95 SKIEALVKT
+95 NKIEALVKT
-104 NANEY
+104 NANDY

-129 NGKLRVM
+129 EGKLRVM

-151 AQMCSW
+151 AQMCGW

-178 EKVTMVIKID
+178 EKVTMMIKID

-214 AIDTMI
+214 AIETMI

-242 LNRVLHPGDKVWEEN
+242 LNRVLHQGDKLWEEN

-263 EDAGNVEVTEARQKI
+263 EDAGNVEVTTARQKI
-278 TASLEPLIVGVSRVI
+278 TSSLEPLIVGVSRVI
-293 DFYDSRNSE
+293 DFYDSRNSD
-302 NPIEKS
+302 NPIQKTF
-308 YVTGLGGSF
+308 VTGLGGSF

-371 KSTQKSKGLTVVSG
+371 KSNQKAKGLTVVSG

-406 AATSVT
+406 AVTSLT
-412 RYLGNVA
+412 RYFGTVAENVA
-419 QNVYLQNRVQE
+419 LQARVEE
-430 LQPAQAVYNDY
+430 LQPAQTVYNEY
-441 LAAEAQ
+441 LSTAAQ
-447 YDKYTYLYAYTQTPN
+447 YDKYKYLYEYTENPN

-473 QILPDSFYTNSFSS
+473 QILPSSFWTNSFSS
-487 DQTGI
+487 DMEGI

-512 NMQSIDDVEISNIT
+512 NMESIEDVQISNIT
-526 DSKDETGT
+526 DTQNELGESA
-534 SIVTFSIT
+534 VTFSIT
-542 GSYKVLGVILSIAM
+542 G
-556 AATSVT
+556 
-562 RYLGNVAQNV
+562 
-572 YLQNR
+572 
-577 VQELQ
+577 
-582 PAQAVYNDYLAA
+582 
-594 EAQYDKYTYL
+594 TY
-604 YAYTQTPNENLV
+604 ADIHADTEETE
-616 EFINELEQILPDSFY
+616 S
-631 TNSFSSDQTG
+631 TG
-641 ISMSV
+641 D
-646 TVEGKAAAARTIL
+646 T
-659 NIRNMQSIDDV
+659 
-670 EISNITDSKDETGTS
+670 TGT
-685 IVTFSITGSYK
+685 
-696 ELTDET
+696 
-702 EESGEA
+702 
-708 QADTQT
+708 T

>member
-10 IEIGNSFTKICEM
+10 IEISNSFTKICEI

-42 GIVVDGMLQP
+42 GVVVDGMLQP
-52 TQEYADRMVNALGT
+52 TQEYADHLVNALGT
-66 NGIRTKKVIFTI
+66 NGIHTKRVIFTI

-95 SKIEALVKT
+95 NKIEALVKT
-104 NANEY
+104 NANDY

-129 NGKLRVM
+129 EGKLRVM

-151 AQMCSW
+151 AQMCGW

-178 EKVTMVIKID
+178 EKVTMMIKID
-188 ENSTIVTVLSAGK
+188 ENNTIVTVLSAGK

-214 AIDTMI
+214 AIETMI

-242 LNRVLHPGDKVWEEN
+242 LNRVLHQGDKLWEEN

-263 EDAGNVEVTEARQKI
+263 EDAGNVEVTAARQKI
-278 TASLEPLIVGVSRVI
+278 TATLEPLIVGVNRVI
-293 DFYDSRNSE
+293 DFYDSRNGDT
-302 NPIEKS
+302 PIERT

-335 SEMDDKIGMSKAI
+335 SDMEDKIGMSKAI

-371 KSTQKSKGLTVVSG
+371 KSQQKAKGMTVVSG

-406 AATSVT
+406 AVTSLT
-412 RYLGNVA
+412 RYFGTVAENVA
-419 QNVYLQNRVQE
+419 LQARVEE
-430 LQPAQAVYNDY
+430 LQPAQTVYNEY
-441 LAAEAQ
+441 LSTAAQ
-447 YDKYTYLYAYTQTPN
+447 YDKYKYLYEYTENPN

-473 QILPDSFYTNSFSS
+473 QILPSSFWTNSFSS
-487 DQTGI
+487 DLEGI

-512 NMQSIDDVEISNIT
+512 NMESIEDVQISNIT
-526 DSKDETGT
+526 DTQNELGESA
-534 SIVTFSIT
+534 VTFSIT
-542 GSYKVLGVILSIAM
+542 G
-556 AATSVT
+556 
-562 RYLGNVAQNV
+562 
-572 YLQNR
+572 
-577 VQELQ
+577 
-582 PAQAVYNDYLAA
+582 
-594 EAQYDKYTYL
+594 TY
-604 YAYTQTPNENLV
+604 ADIHADTEETE
-616 EFINELEQILPDSFY
+616 S
-631 TNSFSSDQTG
+631 TG
-641 ISMSV
+641 D
-646 TVEGKAAAARTIL
+646 T
-659 NIRNMQSIDDV
+659 
-670 EISNITDSKDETGTS
+670 TGT
-685 IVTFSITGSYK
+685 
-696 ELTDET
+696 
-702 EESGEA
+702 
-708 QADTQT
+708 T

>member
-10 IEIGNSFTKICEM
+10 IEISNSFTKICEI

-42 GIVVDGMLQP
+42 GVVVDGMLQP
-52 TQEYADRMVNALGT
+52 TQEYADHLVNALGT
-66 NGIRTKKVIFTI
+66 NGIHTKRVIFTI

-95 SKIEALVKT
+95 NKIEALVKT
-104 NANEY
+104 NANDY

-129 NGKLRVM
+129 EGKLRVM
-136 ALAVPKALLDSYYQL
+136 ALAVPKALLNSYYQL
-151 AQMCSW
+151 AQMCGW

-178 EKVTMVIKID
+178 EKVTMMIKID

-214 AIDTMI
+214 AIETMI

-242 LNRVLHPGDKVWEEN
+242 LNRVLHQGDKVWEEN

-263 EDAGNVEVTEARQKI
+263 EDAGNVEVTAARQKI
-278 TASLEPLIVGVSRVI
+278 TSSLEPLIVGVSRVI
-293 DFYDSRNSE
+293 DFYDSRNGD
-302 NPIEKS
+302 NPIQKTF
-308 YVTGLGGSF
+308 VTGLGGSF

-335 SEMDDKIGMSKAI
+335 SDMEDKIGMSKAI

-371 KSTQKSKGLTVVSG
+371 KSQQKAKGMTVVSG

-406 AATSVT
+406 AVTSLT
-412 RYLGNVA
+412 RYFGTVAENVA
-419 QNVYLQNRVQE
+419 LQARVEE
-430 LQPAQAVYNDY
+430 LQPAQTVYNEY
-441 LAAEAQ
+441 LSTAAQ
-447 YDKYTYLYAYTQTPN
+447 YDKYKYLYEYTENPN

-473 QILPDSFYTNSFSS
+473 QILPSSFWTNSFSS
-487 DQTGI
+487 DMEGI

-512 NMQSIDDVEISNIT
+512 NMESIEDVQISNIT
-526 DSKDETGT
+526 DTQNELGESA
-534 SIVTFSIT
+534 VTFSIT
-542 GSYKVLGVILSIAM
+542 G
-556 AATSVT
+556 
-562 RYLGNVAQNV
+562 
-572 YLQNR
+572 
-577 VQELQ
+577 
-582 PAQAVYNDYLAA
+582 
-594 EAQYDKYTYL
+594 TY
-604 YAYTQTPNENLV
+604 ADIHADTEETE
-616 EFINELEQILPDSFY
+616 S
-631 TNSFSSDQTG
+631 TG
-641 ISMSV
+641 D
-646 TVEGKAAAARTIL
+646 T
-659 NIRNMQSIDDV
+659 
-670 EISNITDSKDETGTS
+670 TGT
-685 IVTFSITGSYK
+685 
-696 ELTDET
+696 
-702 EESGEA
+702 
-708 QADTQT
+708 T

>member
-1 MAMNNRVLS
+1 MNNRVLS
-10 IEIGNSFTKICEM
+10 IEISNSFTKICEI

-42 GIVVDGMLQP
+42 GVVVDGMLQP
-52 TQEYADRMVNALGT
+52 TQEYADHLVNALGT
-66 NGIRTKKVIFTI
+66 NGIHTKRVIFTI

-95 SKIEALVKT
+95 NKIEALVKA
-104 NANEY
+104 NANDY

-129 NGKLRVM
+129 EGKLRVM
-136 ALAVPKALLDSYYQL
+136 ALAVPKALLNSYYQL
-151 AQMCSW
+151 AQMCGW

-178 EKVTMVIKID
+178 EKVTMMIKID

-214 AIDTMI
+214 AIETMI

-242 LNRVLHPGDKVWEEN
+242 LNRVLHQGDKVWEEN

-263 EDAGNVEVTEARQKI
+263 EDAGNVEVTAARQKI

-293 DFYDSRNSE
+293 DFYDSRNGDT
-302 NPIEKS
+302 PIERT

-335 SEMDDKIGMSKAI
+335 SDMDDKIGMSKAI

-371 KSTQKSKGLTVVSG
+371 KSQQKAKGMTVVSG

-406 AATSVT
+406 AVTSLT
-412 RYLGNVA
+412 RYFGTVAENVA
-419 QNVYLQNRVQE
+419 LQARVEE
-430 LQPAQAVYNDY
+430 LQPAQAVYNEY
-441 LAAEAQ
+441 LSTAAQ
-447 YDKYTYLYAYTQTPN
+447 YDKYKYLYEYTENPN

-473 QILPDSFYTNSFSS
+473 QILPDSFYTDSFSS

-492 SMSVTVEGKA
+492 SMTVNVEGKA

-512 NMQSIDDVEISNIT
+512 NMESIEDVQISNIT
-526 DSKDETGT
+526 DNQDEMGGSWVMFSMTGT
-534 SIVTFSIT
+534 
-542 GSYKVLGVILSIAM
+542 YRELS
-556 AATSVT
+556 
-562 RYLGNVAQNV
+562 
-572 YLQNR
+572 
-577 VQELQ
+577 
-582 PAQAVYNDYLAA
+582 
-594 EAQYDKYTYL
+594 
-604 YAYTQTPNENLV
+604 
-616 EFINELEQILPDSFY
+616 
-631 TNSFSSDQTG
+631 
-641 ISMSV
+641 
-646 TVEGKAAAARTIL
+646 
-659 NIRNMQSIDDV
+659 
-670 EISNITDSKDETGTS
+670 
-685 IVTFSITGSYK
+685 
-696 ELTDET
+696 DET
-702 EESGEA
+702 EETGETVES
-708 QADTQT
+708 TQSV
-714 AQ
+714 Q

>member
-10 IEIGNSFTKICEM
+10 IEIGNSFTKICEI

-42 GIVVDGMLQP
+42 GVVVDGMLQP
-52 TQEYADRMVNALGT
+52 TQEYADHLVNALGT

-84 SREVQIPNVKA
+84 SREVQIPNVKTN
-95 SKIEALVKT
+95 KIEALVKT
-104 NANEY
+104 NANDY

-129 NGKLRVM
+129 EGKLRVM

-151 AQMCSW
+151 AQMCGW

-178 EKVTMVIKID
+178 EKVTMMIKID

-214 AIDTMI
+214 AIETMI

-242 LNRVLHPGDKVWEEN
+242 LNRVLHQGDKLWEEN

-263 EDAGNVEVTEARQKI
+263 EDAGNVEVTAARQKI

-293 DFYDSRNSE
+293 DFYDSRNSDT
-302 NPIEKS
+302 PIERT

-371 KSTQKSKGLTVVSG
+371 KSTQKAKGLTVVSG

-406 AATSVT
+406 AVTSLT
-412 RYLGNVA
+412 RYFGTVAENVT
-419 QNVYLQNRVQE
+419 LQARVEE
-430 LQPAQAVYNDY
+430 LQPAQTVYNEY
-441 LAAEAQ
+441 LSAAAQ
-447 YDKYTYLYAYTQTPN
+447 YDKYKYLYEYTENPN

-473 QILPDSFYTNSFSS
+473 QILPSSFWTNSFSS
-487 DQTGI
+487 DMEGI

-512 NMQSIDDVEISNIT
+512 NMESIEDVQISNIT
-526 DSKDETGT
+526 DTQNELGESA
-534 SIVTFSIT
+534 VTFSIT
-542 GSYKVLGVILSIAM
+542 G
-556 AATSVT
+556 
-562 RYLGNVAQNV
+562 
-572 YLQNR
+572 
-577 VQELQ
+577 
-582 PAQAVYNDYLAA
+582 
-594 EAQYDKYTYL
+594 TY
-604 YAYTQTPNENLV
+604 ADIHADTEETE
-616 EFINELEQILPDSFY
+616 S
-631 TNSFSSDQTG
+631 TG
-641 ISMSV
+641 D
-646 TVEGKAAAARTIL
+646 T
-659 NIRNMQSIDDV
+659 
-670 EISNITDSKDETGTS
+670 TGT
-685 IVTFSITGSYK
+685 
-696 ELTDET
+696 
-702 EESGEA
+702 
-708 QADTQT
+708 T

>member
-10 IEIGNSFTKICEM
+10 IEIGNSFTKICEI

-35 LTVETPE
+35 LTVETPA
-42 GIVVDGMLQP
+42 GVVVDGMLQP
-52 TQEYADRMVNALGT
+52 TQEYADHLVNALGT
-66 NGIRTKKVIFTI
+66 NGIHTKRVIFTI

-95 SKIEALVKT
+95 NKIEALVKT
-104 NANEY
+104 NANDY

-129 NGKLRVM
+129 EGKLRVM
-136 ALAVPKALLDSYYQL
+136 ALAVPKALLNSYYQL
-151 AQMCSW
+151 AQMCGW

-172 LRDEKS
+172 LRDEKT
-178 EKVTMVIKID
+178 ETVTMMIKID

-214 AIDTMI
+214 AIETMI
-220 ASGAY
+220 ASGVY

-242 LNRVLHPGDKVWEEN
+242 LNRVLHQGDKLWEEN

-263 EDAGNVEVTEARQKI
+263 EDAGNVEVTAARQKI
-278 TASLEPLIVGVSRVI
+278 TSSLEPLIVGVSRVI
-293 DFYDSRNSE
+293 DFYDSRNSDT
-302 NPIEKS
+302 PIERT

-335 SEMDDKIGMSKAI
+335 SDMEDKIGMSKAI

-371 KSTQKSKGLTVVSG
+371 KSQQKAKGMTVVSG

-406 AATSVT
+406 AVTSLT
-412 RYLGNVA
+412 RYFGTVAENVA
-419 QNVYLQNRVQE
+419 LQARVEE
-430 LQPAQAVYNDY
+430 LQPAQTVYNEY
-441 LAAEAQ
+441 LSTAAQ
-447 YDKYTYLYAYTQTPN
+447 YDKYKYLYEYTENPN

-473 QILPDSFYTNSFSS
+473 QILPDSFYTDSFSS

-492 SMSVTVEGKA
+492 SMTVNVEGKA

-512 NMQSIDDVEISNIT
+512 NMESIEDVQISNIT
-526 DSKDETGT
+526 DNQDEMGGSWVMFSMTGT
-534 SIVTFSIT
+534 
-542 GSYKVLGVILSIAM
+542 YRELS
-556 AATSVT
+556 
-562 RYLGNVAQNV
+562 
-572 YLQNR
+572 
-577 VQELQ
+577 
-582 PAQAVYNDYLAA
+582 
-594 EAQYDKYTYL
+594 
-604 YAYTQTPNENLV
+604 
-616 EFINELEQILPDSFY
+616 
-631 TNSFSSDQTG
+631 
-641 ISMSV
+641 
-646 TVEGKAAAARTIL
+646 
-659 NIRNMQSIDDV
+659 
-670 EISNITDSKDETGTS
+670 
-685 IVTFSITGSYK
+685 
-696 ELTDET
+696 DET
-702 EESGEA
+702 EETGETVES
-708 QADTQT
+708 TQSV
-714 AQ
+714 Q

>member
-1 MAMNNRVLS
+1 MNNRVLS
-10 IEIGNSFTKICEM
+10 IEIGNSFTKICEI

-42 GIVVDGMLQP
+42 GVVVDGMLQP
-52 TQEYADRMVNALGT
+52 TQEYADHLVNVLGT

-95 SKIEALVKT
+95 NKIEALVKT
-104 NANEY
+104 NANDY

-129 NGKLRVM
+129 DGKLRVM
-136 ALAVPKALLDSYYQL
+136 ALAVPKALLNSYYQL
-151 AQMCSW
+151 AQMCGW

-172 LRDEKS
+172 LRDEKT
-178 EKVTMVIKID
+178 ETVTMMIKID

-214 AIDTMI
+214 AIETMI

-242 LNRVLHPGDKVWEEN
+242 LNRVLHQGDKLWEEN

-263 EDAGNVEVTEARQKI
+263 EDAGNVEVTAARQKI
-278 TASLEPLIVGVSRVI
+278 TSSLEPLIVGVSRVI
-293 DFYDSRNSE
+293 DFYDSRNGD
-302 NPIEKS
+302 NPIQKTF
-308 YVTGLGGSF
+308 VTGLGGSF

-335 SEMDDKIGMSKAI
+335 SDMEDKIGMSKAI

-371 KSTQKSKGLTVVSG
+371 KSQQKAKGMTVVSG

-406 AATSVT
+406 AVTSLT
-412 RYLGNVA
+412 RYFGTVAENVA
-419 QNVYLQNRVQE
+419 LQARVEE

-441 LAAEAQ
+441 LATAAQ
-447 YDKYTYLYAYTQTPN
+447 YDKYQYLYEYTENPN

-473 QILPDSFYTNSFSS
+473 QILPSSFWTNSFSS
-487 DQTGI
+487 DMEGI

-512 NMQSIDDVEISNIT
+512 NMESIEDVQISNIT
-526 DSKDETGT
+526 DAQNELGESA
-534 SIVTFSIT
+534 VTFSIT
-542 GSYKVLGVILSIAM
+542 GTYADIHADSEEAENTGD
-556 AATSVT
+556 AA
-562 RYLGNVAQNV
+562 
-572 YLQNR
+572 
-577 VQELQ
+577 
-582 PAQAVYNDYLAA
+582 
-594 EAQYDKYTYL
+594 
-604 YAYTQTPNENLV
+604 
-616 EFINELEQILPDSFY
+616 
-631 TNSFSSDQTG
+631 
-641 ISMSV
+641 
-646 TVEGKAAAARTIL
+646 
-659 NIRNMQSIDDV
+659 
-670 EISNITDSKDETGTS
+670 GT
-685 IVTFSITGSYK
+685 
-696 ELTDET
+696 
-702 EESGEA
+702 
-708 QADTQT
+708 T

>member
-1 MAMNNRVLS
+1 MNNRVLS
-10 IEIGNSFTKICEM
+10 IEIGNSFTKICEI

-52 TQEYADRMVNALGT
+52 TQDYADQLVNALGA
-66 NGIRTKKVIFTI
+66 NSIRTKKVIFTI

-95 SKIEALVKT
+95 NKIEALVKT
-104 NANEY
+104 NANDY

-121 YLAGGLTE
+121 YMAGGLAE

-136 ALAVPKALLDSYYQL
+136 AMAVPKALLNSYYQL
-151 AQMCSW
+151 AQMCGW

-178 EKVTMVIKID
+178 EKVTLVIKID

-214 AIDTMI
+214 AIETMI
-220 ASGAY
+220 SSGAY
-225 AVNDP
+225 AVTDP
-230 MSAVERFQKKTC
+230 ISAVERFQKKTC
-242 LNRVLHPGDKVWEEN
+242 LNRVLHQGDKLWEEN

-263 EDAGNVEVTEARQKI
+263 EDAGNVTIMEARQKI
-278 TASLEPLIVGVSRVI
+278 TASLESLIVGVSRVI
-293 DFYDSRNSE
+293 DFYDSRNGDA
-302 NPIEKS
+302 PIERS

-335 SEMDDKIGMSKAI
+335 SEVDKIGMSKAI

-406 AATSVT
+406 AVTSLT
-412 RYLGNVA
+412 RYFGTVAENVA
-419 QNVYLQNRVQE
+419 LQARVEE

-441 LAAEAQ
+441 LATAAQ
-447 YDKYTYLYAYTQTPN
+447 YDKYQYLYEYTENPN

-473 QILPDSFYTNSFSS
+473 QILPSSFWTNSFSS
-487 DQTGI
+487 DQEGI
-492 SMSVTVEGKA
+492 SMSVTVTGKE

-512 NMQSIDDVEISNIT
+512 NMQSIQDVQISNIT
-526 DSKDETGT
+526 DTKNELDE
-534 SIVTFSIT
+534 SAVTFSIT
-542 GSYKVLGVILSIAM
+542 G
-556 AATSVT
+556 
-562 RYLGNVAQNV
+562 
-572 YLQNR
+572 
-577 VQELQ
+577 
-582 PAQAVYNDYLAA
+582 
-594 EAQYDKYTYL
+594 TY
-604 YAYTQTPNENLV
+604 ADIHADTE
-616 EFINELEQILPDSFY
+616 
-631 TNSFSSDQTG
+631 
-641 ISMSV
+641 
-646 TVEGKAAAARTIL
+646 
-659 NIRNMQSIDDV
+659 
-670 EISNITDSKDETGTS
+670 
-685 IVTFSITGSYK
+685 
-696 ELTDET
+696 ET
-702 EESGEA
+702 ESTG
-708 QADTQT
+708 DTAGTT

>member
-1 MAMNNRVLS
+1 MNNRVLS
-10 IEIGNSFTKICEM
+10 IEIGNSFTKICEI

-42 GIVVDGMLQP
+42 GVVVDGMLQP
-52 TQEYADRMVNALGT
+52 TQEYADHLVNALGT

-95 SKIEALVKT
+95 NKIEALVKT
-104 NANEY
+104 NANDY

-129 NGKLRVM
+129 EGKLRVM

-151 AQMCSW
+151 AQMCGW

-172 LRDEKS
+172 LRDEKT
-178 EKVTMVIKID
+178 ETVTMMIKID
-188 ENSTIVTVLSAGK
+188 ENNTIVTVLSAGK

-214 AIDTMI
+214 AIETMI
-220 ASGAY
+220 TSGVY

-242 LNRVLHPGDKVWEEN
+242 LNRVLHQGDKLWEEN

-263 EDAGNVEVTEARQKI
+263 EDAGNVEVTAARQKI
-278 TASLEPLIVGVSRVI
+278 TSSLEPLIVGVSRVI
-293 DFYDSRNSE
+293 DFYDSRNGD
-302 NPIEKS
+302 NPIQKTF
-308 YVTGLGGSF
+308 VTGLGGSF

-335 SEMDDKIGMSKAI
+335 SDMEDKIGMSKAI

-371 KSTQKSKGLTVVSG
+371 KSQQKAKGMTVVSG

-406 AATSVT
+406 AVTSLT
-412 RYLGNVA
+412 RYFGTVAENVA
-419 QNVYLQNRVQE
+419 LQARVEE

-441 LAAEAQ
+441 LATAAQ
-447 YDKYTYLYAYTQTPN
+447 YDKYQYLYEYTENPN

-473 QILPDSFYTNSFSS
+473 QILPSSFWTNSFSS
-487 DQTGI
+487 DMEGI

-512 NMQSIDDVEISNIT
+512 NMESIEDVQISNIT
-526 DSKDETGT
+526 DAQNELGESA
-534 SIVTFSIT
+534 VTFSIT
-542 GSYKVLGVILSIAM
+542 GTYADIHADSEEAENTGD
-556 AATSVT
+556 AA
-562 RYLGNVAQNV
+562 
-572 YLQNR
+572 
-577 VQELQ
+577 
-582 PAQAVYNDYLAA
+582 
-594 EAQYDKYTYL
+594 
-604 YAYTQTPNENLV
+604 
-616 EFINELEQILPDSFY
+616 
-631 TNSFSSDQTG
+631 
-641 ISMSV
+641 
-646 TVEGKAAAARTIL
+646 
-659 NIRNMQSIDDV
+659 
-670 EISNITDSKDETGTS
+670 GT
-685 IVTFSITGSYK
+685 
-696 ELTDET
+696 
-702 EESGEA
+702 
-708 QADTQT
+708 T

>member
-10 IEIGNSFTKICEM
+10 IEIGNSFTKICEI

-42 GIVVDGMLQP
+42 GVVVDGMLQP
-52 TQEYADRMVNALGT
+52 TQEYADHLVNALGT
-66 NGIRTKKVIFTI
+66 NGIRTKRVIFTI

-95 SKIEALVKT
+95 NKIEALVKT
-104 NANEY
+104 NANDY

-129 NGKLRVM
+129 EGKLRVM

-151 AQMCSW
+151 AQMCGW

-178 EKVTMVIKID
+178 EKVTMMIKID
-188 ENSTIVTVLSAGK
+188 ENNTIVTVLSAGK

-214 AIDTMI
+214 AIETMI
-220 ASGAY
+220 ASGVY

-242 LNRVLHPGDKVWEEN
+242 LNRVLHQGDKLWEEN

-263 EDAGNVEVTEARQKI
+263 EDAGNVEVTAARQKI

-293 DFYDSRNSE
+293 DFYDSRNSDT
-302 NPIEKS
+302 PIERT

-371 KSTQKSKGLTVVSG
+371 KSTQKAKGLTVVSG

-392 VAVLVLGVILSIAM
+392 VAILVLGVILSIAM
-406 AATSVT
+406 AVTSLT
-412 RYLGNVA
+412 RYFGTVAENVA
-419 QNVYLQNRVQE
+419 LQARVEE
-430 LQPAQAVYNDY
+430 LQPAQTVYNEY
-441 LAAEAQ
+441 LSAAAQ
-447 YDKYTYLYAYTQTPN
+447 YDKYKYLYEYTENPN

-473 QILPDSFYTNSFSS
+473 QILPDSFYTDSFSS

-492 SMSVTVEGKA
+492 SMTVNVEGKA

-512 NMQSIDDVEISNIT
+512 NMESIEDVQISNIT
-526 DSKDETGT
+526 DNQDEMGGSWVMFSMTGT
-534 SIVTFSIT
+534 
-542 GSYKVLGVILSIAM
+542 YRELS
-556 AATSVT
+556 
-562 RYLGNVAQNV
+562 
-572 YLQNR
+572 
-577 VQELQ
+577 
-582 PAQAVYNDYLAA
+582 
-594 EAQYDKYTYL
+594 
-604 YAYTQTPNENLV
+604 
-616 EFINELEQILPDSFY
+616 
-631 TNSFSSDQTG
+631 
-641 ISMSV
+641 
-646 TVEGKAAAARTIL
+646 
-659 NIRNMQSIDDV
+659 
-670 EISNITDSKDETGTS
+670 
-685 IVTFSITGSYK
+685 
-696 ELTDET
+696 DET
-702 EESGEA
+702 EETGETVES
-708 QADTQT
+708 TQSV
-714 AQ
+714 Q

>member
-1 MAMNNRVLS
+1 MNNRVLS
-10 IEIGNSFTKICEM
+10 IEIGNSFTKICEI

-42 GIVVDGMLQP
+42 GVVVDGMLQP
-52 TQEYADRMVNALGT
+52 TQEYADHLVNALGT
-66 NGIRTKKVIFTI
+66 NGIHTRRVIFTI

-95 SKIEALVKT
+95 NKIEALVKT
-104 NANEY
+104 NANDY

-129 NGKLRVM
+129 EGKLRVM

-151 AQMCSW
+151 AQMCGW

-178 EKVTMVIKID
+178 EKVTMMIKID

-214 AIDTMI
+214 AIETMI

-225 AVNDP
+225 AVSDP

-242 LNRVLHPGDKVWEEN
+242 LNRVLHQGDKLWEEN

-263 EDAGNVEVTEARQKI
+263 EDAGNAEVTAARQKI
-278 TASLEPLIVGVSRVI
+278 TSSLEPLIVGVSRVI
-293 DFYDSRNSE
+293 DFYDSRNS
-302 NPIEKS
+302 NTPIERT

-335 SEMDDKIGMSKAI
+335 SDMEDKIGMSKAI

-371 KSTQKSKGLTVVSG
+371 KSTQKAKGLTVVSG

-406 AATSVT
+406 AVTSMT
-412 RYLGNVA
+412 RYFGTVAENVA
-419 QNVYLQNRVQE
+419 LQARVEE
-430 LQPAQAVYNDY
+430 LQPAQTVYNEY
-441 LAAEAQ
+441 LSAAAQ
-447 YDKYTYLYAYTQTPN
+447 YDKYKYLYEYTENPN

-473 QILPDSFYTNSFSS
+473 QILPSSFWTNSFSS
-487 DQTGI
+487 DMEGI

-512 NMQSIDDVEISNIT
+512 NMESIEDVQISGIT
-526 DSKDETGT
+526 DTKDEAGNST
-534 SIVTFSIT
+534 VTFSIT
-542 GSYKVLGVILSIAM
+542 GTYKA
-556 AATSVT
+556 
-562 RYLGNVAQNV
+562 
-572 YLQNR
+572 
-577 VQELQ
+577 
-582 PAQAVYNDYLAA
+582 
-594 EAQYDKYTYL
+594 
-604 YAYTQTPNENLV
+604 
-616 EFINELEQILPDSFY
+616 
-631 TNSFSSDQTG
+631 
-641 ISMSV
+641 
-646 TVEGKAAAARTIL
+646 
-659 NIRNMQSIDDV
+659 
-670 EISNITDSKDETGTS
+670 
-685 IVTFSITGSYK
+685 
-696 ELTDET
+696 LTDESAEQT
-702 EESGEA
+702 
-708 QADTQT
+708 DTLTVQ
-714 AQ
+714 

>member
-10 IEIGNSFTKICEM
+10 IEIGNSFTKICEI

-42 GIVVDGMLQP
+42 GVVVDGMLQP
-52 TQEYADRMVNALGT
+52 TQEYADHLVNALGT

-95 SKIEALVKT
+95 NKIEALVKT
-104 NANEY
+104 NANDY

-129 NGKLRVM
+129 EGKLRVM

-151 AQMCSW
+151 AQMCGW

-178 EKVTMVIKID
+178 EKVTMMIKID

-214 AIDTMI
+214 AIETMI
-220 ASGAY
+220 TSGVY

-242 LNRVLHPGDKVWEEN
+242 LNRVLHQGDKLWEEN

-263 EDAGNVEVTEARQKI
+263 EDAGNVEVTAARQKI
-278 TASLEPLIVGVSRVI
+278 TSSLEPLIVGVSRVI
-293 DFYDSRNSE
+293 DFYDSRNGD
-302 NPIEKS
+302 NPIQKTF
-308 YVTGLGGSF
+308 VTGLGGSF

-335 SEMDDKIGMSKAI
+335 SDMEDKIGMSKAI

-371 KSTQKSKGLTVVSG
+371 KSQQKAKGMTVVSG

-406 AATSVT
+406 AVTSLT
-412 RYLGNVA
+412 RYFGTVAENVA
-419 QNVYLQNRVQE
+419 LQARVEE

-441 LAAEAQ
+441 LATAAQ
-447 YDKYTYLYAYTQTPN
+447 YDKYQYLYEYTENPN

-473 QILPDSFYTNSFSS
+473 QILPSSFWTNSFSS
-487 DQTGI
+487 DMEGI

-512 NMQSIDDVEISNIT
+512 NMESIEDVQISNIT
-526 DSKDETGT
+526 DAQNELGESA
-534 SIVTFSIT
+534 VTFSIT
-542 GSYKVLGVILSIAM
+542 GTYADIHADSEEAENTGD
-556 AATSVT
+556 AA
-562 RYLGNVAQNV
+562 
-572 YLQNR
+572 
-577 VQELQ
+577 
-582 PAQAVYNDYLAA
+582 
-594 EAQYDKYTYL
+594 
-604 YAYTQTPNENLV
+604 
-616 EFINELEQILPDSFY
+616 
-631 TNSFSSDQTG
+631 
-641 ISMSV
+641 
-646 TVEGKAAAARTIL
+646 
-659 NIRNMQSIDDV
+659 
-670 EISNITDSKDETGTS
+670 GT
-685 IVTFSITGSYK
+685 
-696 ELTDET
+696 
-702 EESGEA
+702 
-708 QADTQT
+708 T

>member
-10 IEIGNSFTKICEM
+10 IEIGNSFTKICEI

-42 GIVVDGMLQP
+42 GVVVDGMLQP
-52 TQEYADRMVNALGT
+52 TQEYADHLVNALGT
-66 NGIRTKKVIFTI
+66 NGIRTKRVIFTI

-95 SKIEALVKT
+95 NKIEALVKT
-104 NANEY
+104 NANDY

-129 NGKLRVM
+129 EGKLRVM

-151 AQMCSW
+151 AQMCGW

-178 EKVTMVIKID
+178 EKVTMMIKID

-214 AIDTMI
+214 AIETMI

-242 LNRVLHPGDKVWEEN
+242 LNRVLHQGDKLWEEN

-263 EDAGNVEVTEARQKI
+263 EDAGNVEVTAARQKI

-293 DFYDSRNSE
+293 DFYDSRNSDT
-302 NPIEKS
+302 PIERT

-335 SEMDDKIGMSKAI
+335 SDMDDKIGMSKAI

-371 KSTQKSKGLTVVSG
+371 KSQQKGKGMTVVSG

-406 AATSVT
+406 AVTSLT
-412 RYLGNVA
+412 RYFGTVAENVA
-419 QNVYLQNRVQE
+419 LQARVEE
-430 LQPAQAVYNDY
+430 LQPAQTVYNEY
-441 LAAEAQ
+441 LSTAAQ
-447 YDKYTYLYAYTQTPN
+447 YDKYKYLYEYTENPN

-473 QILPDSFYTNSFSS
+473 QILPDSFYTDSFSS

-492 SMSVTVEGKA
+492 SMTVNVEGKA

-512 NMQSIDDVEISNIT
+512 NMESIEDVQISNIT
-526 DSKDETGT
+526 DNQDEMGGSWVMFSMTGT
-534 SIVTFSIT
+534 
-542 GSYKVLGVILSIAM
+542 YRELS
-556 AATSVT
+556 
-562 RYLGNVAQNV
+562 
-572 YLQNR
+572 
-577 VQELQ
+577 
-582 PAQAVYNDYLAA
+582 
-594 EAQYDKYTYL
+594 
-604 YAYTQTPNENLV
+604 
-616 EFINELEQILPDSFY
+616 
-631 TNSFSSDQTG
+631 
-641 ISMSV
+641 
-646 TVEGKAAAARTIL
+646 
-659 NIRNMQSIDDV
+659 
-670 EISNITDSKDETGTS
+670 
-685 IVTFSITGSYK
+685 
-696 ELTDET
+696 DET
-702 EESGEA
+702 EETGETVES
-708 QADTQT
+708 TQSV
-714 AQ
+714 Q

>member
-1 MAMNNRVLS
+1 MNNRVLS
-10 IEIGNSFTKICEM
+10 IEIGNSFTKICEI

-42 GIVVDGMLQP
+42 GVVVDGMLQP
-52 TQEYADRMVNALGT
+52 TQEYADHLVNALGT
-66 NGIRTKKVIFTI
+66 NGIRTKRVIFTI

-104 NANEY
+104 NANDY

-129 NGKLRVM
+129 EGKLRVM

-151 AQMCSW
+151 AQMCGW

-178 EKVTMVIKID
+178 EKVTMMIKID

-214 AIDTMI
+214 AIETMI

-242 LNRVLHPGDKVWEEN
+242 LNRVLHQGDKLWEEN

-263 EDAGNVEVTEARQKI
+263 EDAGNVEVTAARQKI

-293 DFYDSRNSE
+293 DFYDSRNSDT
-302 NPIEKS
+302 PIERT

-371 KSTQKSKGLTVVSG
+371 KSTQKAKGLTVVSG

-392 VAVLVLGVILSIAM
+392 VAILVLGVILSIAM
-406 AATSVT
+406 AVTSLT
-412 RYLGNVA
+412 RYFGTVAENVA
-419 QNVYLQNRVQE
+419 LQARVEE
-430 LQPAQAVYNDY
+430 LQPAQTVYNEY
-441 LAAEAQ
+441 LSTAAQ
-447 YDKYTYLYAYTQTPN
+447 YDKYKYLYEYTENPN

-473 QILPDSFYTNSFSS
+473 QILPDSFYTDSFSS

-492 SMSVTVEGKA
+492 SMTVNVEGKA

-512 NMQSIDDVEISNIT
+512 NMESIEDVQISNIT
-526 DSKDETGT
+526 DNQDEMGGSWVMFSMTGT
-534 SIVTFSIT
+534 
-542 GSYKVLGVILSIAM
+542 YRELS
-556 AATSVT
+556 
-562 RYLGNVAQNV
+562 
-572 YLQNR
+572 
-577 VQELQ
+577 
-582 PAQAVYNDYLAA
+582 
-594 EAQYDKYTYL
+594 
-604 YAYTQTPNENLV
+604 
-616 EFINELEQILPDSFY
+616 
-631 TNSFSSDQTG
+631 
-641 ISMSV
+641 
-646 TVEGKAAAARTIL
+646 
-659 NIRNMQSIDDV
+659 
-670 EISNITDSKDETGTS
+670 
-685 IVTFSITGSYK
+685 
-696 ELTDET
+696 DET
-702 EESGEA
+702 EETGETVES
-708 QADTQT
+708 TQSV
-714 AQ
+714 Q

>member
-10 IEIGNSFTKICEM
+10 IEISNSFTKICEI

-42 GIVVDGMLQP
+42 GVVVDGMLQP
-52 TQEYADRMVNALGT
+52 TQEYADHLVNALGT
-66 NGIRTKKVIFTI
+66 NGIHTKRVIFTI

-95 SKIEALVKT
+95 NKIEALVKT
-104 NANEY
+104 NANDY

-129 NGKLRVM
+129 EGKLRVM
-136 ALAVPKALLDSYYQL
+136 ALAVPKALLNSYYQL
-151 AQMCSW
+151 AQMCGW

-178 EKVTMVIKID
+178 EKVTMMIKID
-188 ENSTIVTVLSAGK
+188 ENNTIVTVLSAGK

-214 AIDTMI
+214 AIETMI

-242 LNRVLHPGDKVWEEN
+242 LNRVLHQGDKLWEEN

-263 EDAGNVEVTEARQKI
+263 EDAGNVEVTAARQKI
-278 TASLEPLIVGVSRVI
+278 TATLEPLIVGVNRVI
-293 DFYDSRNSE
+293 DFYDSRNGDT
-302 NPIEKS
+302 PIERT

-335 SEMDDKIGMSKAI
+335 SDMEDKIGMSKAI

-371 KSTQKSKGLTVVSG
+371 KSQQKAKGMTVVSG

-406 AATSVT
+406 AVTSLT
-412 RYLGNVA
+412 RYFGTVAENVA
-419 QNVYLQNRVQE
+419 LQARVEE

-441 LAAEAQ
+441 LATAAQ
-447 YDKYTYLYAYTQTPN
+447 YDKYQYLYEYTENPN

-473 QILPDSFYTNSFSS
+473 QILPSSFWTNSFSS
-487 DQTGI
+487 DMEGI

-512 NMQSIDDVEISNIT
+512 NMESIEDVQISNIT
-526 DSKDETGT
+526 DSKDEAGKST
-534 SIVTFSIT
+534 VTFSIT
-542 GSYKVLGVILSIAM
+542 GTYKA
-556 AATSVT
+556 
-562 RYLGNVAQNV
+562 
-572 YLQNR
+572 
-577 VQELQ
+577 
-582 PAQAVYNDYLAA
+582 
-594 EAQYDKYTYL
+594 
-604 YAYTQTPNENLV
+604 
-616 EFINELEQILPDSFY
+616 
-631 TNSFSSDQTG
+631 
-641 ISMSV
+641 
-646 TVEGKAAAARTIL
+646 
-659 NIRNMQSIDDV
+659 
-670 EISNITDSKDETGTS
+670 
-685 IVTFSITGSYK
+685 
-696 ELTDET
+696 LTDESAEQT
-702 EESGEA
+702 
-708 QADTQT
+708 DTLTVQ
-714 AQ
+714 

>member
-10 IEIGNSFTKICEM
+10 IEIGNSFTKICEI

-42 GIVVDGMLQP
+42 GVVVDGMLQP
-52 TQEYADRMVNALGT
+52 TQEYADHLVNALGT
-66 NGIRTKKVIFTI
+66 NGIHTRRVIFTI

-95 SKIEALVKT
+95 NKIEALVKT
-104 NANEY
+104 NANDY

-129 NGKLRVM
+129 EGKLRVM

-151 AQMCSW
+151 AQMCGW

-178 EKVTMVIKID
+178 EKVTMMIKID

-214 AIDTMI
+214 AIETMI

-242 LNRVLHPGDKVWEEN
+242 LNRVLHQGDKLWEEN

-263 EDAGNVEVTEARQKI
+263 EDAGNVEVTAARQKI
-278 TASLEPLIVGVSRVI
+278 TSSLEPLIVGVSRVI
-293 DFYDSRNSE
+293 DFYDSRNS
-302 NPIEKS
+302 NTPIERT

-335 SEMDDKIGMSKAI
+335 SDMDDKIGMSKAI

-406 AATSVT
+406 AVTSLT
-412 RYLGNVA
+412 RYFGTVAENVA
-419 QNVYLQNRVQE
+419 LQARVEE
-430 LQPAQAVYNDY
+430 LQPAQTVYNEY
-441 LAAEAQ
+441 LSAAAQ
-447 YDKYTYLYAYTQTPN
+447 YDKYKYLYEYTENPN

-473 QILPDSFYTNSFSS
+473 QILPDSFYTDSFSS

-492 SMSVTVEGKA
+492 SMTVNVEGKA

-512 NMQSIDDVEISNIT
+512 NMESIEDVQISNIT
-526 DSKDETGT
+526 DNQDEMGGSWVMFSMTGT
-534 SIVTFSIT
+534 
-542 GSYKVLGVILSIAM
+542 YRELS
-556 AATSVT
+556 
-562 RYLGNVAQNV
+562 
-572 YLQNR
+572 
-577 VQELQ
+577 
-582 PAQAVYNDYLAA
+582 
-594 EAQYDKYTYL
+594 
-604 YAYTQTPNENLV
+604 
-616 EFINELEQILPDSFY
+616 
-631 TNSFSSDQTG
+631 
-641 ISMSV
+641 
-646 TVEGKAAAARTIL
+646 
-659 NIRNMQSIDDV
+659 
-670 EISNITDSKDETGTS
+670 
-685 IVTFSITGSYK
+685 
-696 ELTDET
+696 DET
-702 EESGEA
+702 EETGETVES
-708 QADTQT
+708 TQSV
-714 AQ
+714 Q

>member
-10 IEIGNSFTKICEM
+10 IEIGNSFTKICEI

-42 GIVVDGMLQP
+42 GVVVDGMLQP
-52 TQEYADRMVNALGT
+52 TQEYADHLVNALGT

-95 SKIEALVKT
+95 NKIEALVKT
-104 NANEY
+104 NANDY

-129 NGKLRVM
+129 EGKLRVM

-151 AQMCSW
+151 AQMCGW

-172 LRDEKS
+172 LRDEKT
-178 EKVTMVIKID
+178 ETVTMMIKID

-214 AIDTMI
+214 AIETMI

-242 LNRVLHPGDKVWEEN
+242 LNRVLHQGDKLWEEN

-263 EDAGNVEVTEARQKI
+263 EDAGNVEVTTARQKI

-293 DFYDSRNSE
+293 DFYDSRNSD
-302 NPIEKS
+302 NPIQKTF
-308 YVTGLGGSF
+308 VTGLGGSF

-371 KSTQKSKGLTVVSG
+371 KSQQKAKGMTVVSG

-406 AATSVT
+406 AVTSLT
-412 RYLGNVA
+412 RYFGTVAENVA
-419 QNVYLQNRVQE
+419 LQARVEE
-430 LQPAQAVYNDY
+430 LQPAQAVYNEY
-441 LAAEAQ
+441 LSAAAQ
-447 YDKYTYLYAYTQTPN
+447 YDKYKYLYEYTENPN

-473 QILPDSFYTNSFSS
+473 QILPDSFYTDSFSS

-492 SMSVTVEGKA
+492 SMTVNVEGKA

-512 NMQSIDDVEISNIT
+512 NMESIEDVQISNIT
-526 DSKDETGT
+526 DNQDEMGGSWVMFSMTGT
-534 SIVTFSIT
+534 
-542 GSYKVLGVILSIAM
+542 YRELS
-556 AATSVT
+556 
-562 RYLGNVAQNV
+562 
-572 YLQNR
+572 
-577 VQELQ
+577 
-582 PAQAVYNDYLAA
+582 
-594 EAQYDKYTYL
+594 
-604 YAYTQTPNENLV
+604 
-616 EFINELEQILPDSFY
+616 
-631 TNSFSSDQTG
+631 
-641 ISMSV
+641 
-646 TVEGKAAAARTIL
+646 
-659 NIRNMQSIDDV
+659 
-670 EISNITDSKDETGTS
+670 
-685 IVTFSITGSYK
+685 
-696 ELTDET
+696 DET
-702 EESGEA
+702 EETGETVES
-708 QADTQT
+708 TQSV
-714 AQ
+714 Q

>member
-10 IEIGNSFTKICEM
+10 IEIGNSFTKICEI

-42 GIVVDGMLQP
+42 GVVVDGMLQP
-52 TQEYADRMVNALGT
+52 TQEYADHLVNALGT

-95 SKIEALVKT
+95 NKIEALVKT
-104 NANEY
+104 NANDY

-129 NGKLRVM
+129 EGKLRVM

-151 AQMCSW
+151 AQMCGW

-178 EKVTMVIKID
+178 EKVTMMIKID

-214 AIDTMI
+214 AIETMI

-242 LNRVLHPGDKVWEEN
+242 LNRVLHQGDKVWEEN

-263 EDAGNVEVTEARQKI
+263 EDAGNVEVTAARQKI

-293 DFYDSRNSE
+293 DFYDSRNGDT
-302 NPIEKS
+302 PIERT

-335 SEMDDKIGMSKAI
+335 SDMDDKIGMSKAI

-371 KSTQKSKGLTVVSG
+371 KSQQKAKGMTVVSG

-406 AATSVT
+406 AVTSLT
-412 RYLGNVA
+412 RYFGTVAENVA
-419 QNVYLQNRVQE
+419 LQARVEE
-430 LQPAQAVYNDY
+430 LQPAQAVYNEY
-441 LAAEAQ
+441 LSAAAQ
-447 YDKYTYLYAYTQTPN
+447 YDKYKYLYEYTENPN

-473 QILPDSFYTNSFSS
+473 QILPSSFWTNSFSS
-487 DQTGI
+487 DMEGI

-512 NMQSIDDVEISNIT
+512 NMESIEDVQISNIT
-526 DSKDETGT
+526 DTQNELGESA
-534 SIVTFSIT
+534 VTFSIT
-542 GSYKVLGVILSIAM
+542 G
-556 AATSVT
+556 
-562 RYLGNVAQNV
+562 
-572 YLQNR
+572 
-577 VQELQ
+577 
-582 PAQAVYNDYLAA
+582 
-594 EAQYDKYTYL
+594 TY
-604 YAYTQTPNENLV
+604 ADIHADTEETE
-616 EFINELEQILPDSFY
+616 S
-631 TNSFSSDQTG
+631 TG
-641 ISMSV
+641 D
-646 TVEGKAAAARTIL
+646 T
-659 NIRNMQSIDDV
+659 
-670 EISNITDSKDETGTS
+670 TGT
-685 IVTFSITGSYK
+685 
-696 ELTDET
+696 
-702 EESGEA
+702 
-708 QADTQT
+708 T

>member
-10 IEIGNSFTKICEM
+10 IEIGNSFTKICEI

-42 GIVVDGMLQP
+42 GVVVDGMLQP
-52 TQEYADRMVNALGT
+52 TQEYADHLVNALGT
-66 NGIRTKKVIFTI
+66 NGIRTKRVIFTI

-95 SKIEALVKT
+95 NKIEALVKT
-104 NANEY
+104 NANDY

-129 NGKLRVM
+129 EGKLRVM
-136 ALAVPKALLDSYYQL
+136 ALAVPKALLNSYYQL
-151 AQMCSW
+151 AQMCGW

-172 LRDEKS
+172 LRDEKT
-178 EKVTMVIKID
+178 ETVTMMIKID

-214 AIDTMI
+214 AIETMI

-242 LNRVLHPGDKVWEEN
+242 LNRVLHQGDKVWEEN

-263 EDAGNVEVTEARQKI
+263 EDAGNVEVTAARQKI

-293 DFYDSRNSE
+293 DFYDSRNGDT
-302 NPIEKS
+302 PIERT

-335 SEMDDKIGMSKAI
+335 SDMEDKIGMSKAI

-371 KSTQKSKGLTVVSG
+371 KSQQKTKGMTVVSG

-406 AATSVT
+406 AVTSLT
-412 RYLGNVA
+412 RYFGTVAENVA
-419 QNVYLQNRVQE
+419 LQARVEE
-430 LQPAQAVYNDY
+430 LQPAQTVYNEY
-441 LAAEAQ
+441 LSTAAQ
-447 YDKYTYLYAYTQTPN
+447 YDKYKYLYEYTENPN

-473 QILPDSFYTNSFSS
+473 QILPDSFYTDSFSS

-492 SMSVTVEGKA
+492 SMTVNVEGKA

-512 NMQSIDDVEISNIT
+512 NMESIEDVQISNIT
-526 DSKDETGT
+526 DNQDEMGGSWVMFSMTGT
-534 SIVTFSIT
+534 
-542 GSYKVLGVILSIAM
+542 YRELS
-556 AATSVT
+556 
-562 RYLGNVAQNV
+562 
-572 YLQNR
+572 
-577 VQELQ
+577 
-582 PAQAVYNDYLAA
+582 
-594 EAQYDKYTYL
+594 
-604 YAYTQTPNENLV
+604 
-616 EFINELEQILPDSFY
+616 
-631 TNSFSSDQTG
+631 
-641 ISMSV
+641 
-646 TVEGKAAAARTIL
+646 
-659 NIRNMQSIDDV
+659 
-670 EISNITDSKDETGTS
+670 
-685 IVTFSITGSYK
+685 
-696 ELTDET
+696 DET
-702 EESGEA
+702 EETGETVES
-708 QADTQT
+708 TQSV
-714 AQ
+714 Q

>member
-1 MAMNNRVLS
+1 MNNRVLS
-10 IEIGNSFTKICEM
+10 IEIGNSFTKICEI

-42 GIVVDGMLQP
+42 GVVVDGMLQP
-52 TQEYADRMVNALGT
+52 TQEYADHLVNALGT
-66 NGIRTKKVIFTI
+66 NGIRTKRVIFTI

-95 SKIEALVKT
+95 NKIEALVKT
-104 NANEY
+104 NANDY

-129 NGKLRVM
+129 EGKLRVM
-136 ALAVPKALLDSYYQL
+136 ALAVPKALLYSYYQL
-151 AQMCSW
+151 AQMCGW

-178 EKVTMVIKID
+178 EKVTMMIKID
-188 ENSTIVTVLSAGK
+188 ENNTIVTVLSAGK

-214 AIDTMI
+214 AIETMI

-242 LNRVLHPGDKVWEEN
+242 LNRVLHQGDKLWEEN

-263 EDAGNVEVTEARQKI
+263 EDAGNVEVTAARQKI
-278 TASLEPLIVGVSRVI
+278 TATLEPLIVGVNRVI
-293 DFYDSRNSE
+293 DFYDSRNGDT
-302 NPIEKS
+302 PIERT

-335 SEMDDKIGMSKAI
+335 SDMDDKIGMSKAI

-371 KSTQKSKGLTVVSG
+371 KSQQKGKGMTVVSG

-406 AATSVT
+406 AVTSLT
-412 RYLGNVA
+412 RYFGTVAENVA
-419 QNVYLQNRVQE
+419 LQARVEE
-430 LQPAQAVYNDY
+430 LQPAQAVYNEY
-441 LAAEAQ
+441 LSAAAQ
-447 YDKYTYLYAYTQTPN
+447 YDKYKYLYEYTENPN

-473 QILPDSFYTNSFSS
+473 QILPSSFWTNSFSS
-487 DQTGI
+487 DMEGI

-512 NMQSIDDVEISNIT
+512 NMESIEDVQISNIT
-526 DSKDETGT
+526 DTQNELGESA
-534 SIVTFSIT
+534 VTFSIT
-542 GSYKVLGVILSIAM
+542 G
-556 AATSVT
+556 
-562 RYLGNVAQNV
+562 
-572 YLQNR
+572 
-577 VQELQ
+577 
-582 PAQAVYNDYLAA
+582 
-594 EAQYDKYTYL
+594 TY
-604 YAYTQTPNENLV
+604 ADIHADTEETE
-616 EFINELEQILPDSFY
+616 S
-631 TNSFSSDQTG
+631 TG
-641 ISMSV
+641 D
-646 TVEGKAAAARTIL
+646 T
-659 NIRNMQSIDDV
+659 
-670 EISNITDSKDETGTS
+670 TGT
-685 IVTFSITGSYK
+685 
-696 ELTDET
+696 
-702 EESGEA
+702 
-708 QADTQT
+708 T